1 MKLILKKVFLFSSVF
16 CLSLPVFSD
25 VDTTSGMRGTVNV
38 SGATVV
44 AEHTP
49 TGITKTT
56 TTGSSGNFSFSFLP
70 IGGPYTV
77 KVTAQGYN
85 SESIDGL
92 YLNLGDPLSFG
103 VTLTASGA
111 ADEIVVTAKPAEAFK
126 MGTSTVLTRDDMD
139 AVPTINR
146 SVADFAKMD
155 PRVSVNGG
163 VGRNAQIS
171 VMGANA
177 RFNDFTID
185 GVSFNDPFGLN
196 ANGFGTMRNPVSMD
210 FVDQISVDITPF
222 DVSRGNTTGG
232 SIAAVTKSGSNEF
245 HGSAFYQNRDEGN
258 VGDYDGQDFPEFEDE
273 VMAFTFSGPIIKD
286 RLFFF
291 AGYEENTKSL
301 PGLFGTIDSGAQNP
315 AEYVTTA
322 IANEIR
328 QYTID
333 NYGGY
338 DAGYINLVTFDET
351 HEEWTVKLDAVIND
365 DHRATLN
372 LSHSEDLT
380 PQRFNNWSRTVFSN
394 NWYYK
399 PPEIDRA
406 SFTLYSDWSDRLS
419 TKFKYTSYEMEEDD
433 ASYGDDF
440 FPEMAITMTD
450 PNNSSNEDVVFL
462 GGDRFRAANLI
473 NVESE
478 FLTFKADFD
487 NDDHVYT
494 VGFERDDSDVVNLFI
509 ARYNA
514 EVRFRSFEDYKN
526 GIWSRLRIH
535 EPYAGHEAVGT
546 MAADFEVEKTSMYIQ
561 DKWFV
566 NNDLTVMFGIRYD
579 AVETPIAPA
588 TNVNF
593 VSEYGFSNASTFDF
607 DVLQPRFSFN
617 MDATD
622 LFAGSENVIAAT
634 LRGGRG
640 LFMGR
645 IPRVWYGNAYS
656 RTGATGD
663 YRGWFSNCA
672 GITDPNDDDYS
683 SRCPGNMPKGDPTAF
698 WLTSPDSN
706 YTIPSADDPY
716 GVAQSTDPN
725 FEAPSS
731 WRTSLGLDLLL
742 ESGWDITLEY
752 NLDQVRNAVFFTD
765 LGLEREG
772 TLADGRGYYGG
783 RGDYRLTNTDEGTT
797 EAWTISTA
805 KEFGDIKWYAGY
817 TKMRANDIFE
827 LTSAQSESS
836 YGRSVRADGENIS
849 AARSNFMVEHKFIS
863 SLDYT
868 TQIFGN
874 NDTRFSL
881 VYVAK
886 SGEPYSVTFD
896 GYDDAFANDRSDGGY
911 DAAYIPTGASDPNV
925 VFSSSA
931 VAETVMAH
939 INGSGLAG
947 YKGQIVPRN
956 AFNSPWIRS
965 LDMRITQD
973 IEVMDGHKVIL
984 YLDVTNLLNLIDD
997 DKGVIREYSNRSRQI
1012 ILDEDNPYD
1021 SQGRYNITGVDP
1033 DDGLFVYNQDGQ
1045 SSYQWNLGFKYQF

>member
-1 MKLILKKVFLFSSVF
+1 MKLILKKIFLFSSVF

-38 SGATVV
+38 TGATVV

-56 TTGSSGNFSFSFLP
+56 TTGSSGSFSLSFLP

-77 KVTAQGYN
+77 KVSAPGYN

-92 YLNLGDPLSFG
+92 FLNLGDPLSFG
-103 VTLTASGA
+103 VTLTSTSA
-111 ADEIVVTAKPAEAFK
+111 ADEIIVTAKPAEAFK
-126 MGTSTVLTRDDMD
+126 MGTSTVLTRTQMD

-146 SVADFAKMD
+146 SVADFAKLD

-171 VMGANA
+171 VMGANS

-210 FVDQISVDITPF
+210 FVEQISVDITPF

-273 VMAFTFSGPIIKD
+273 VIAFTFSGPLIKD
-286 RLFFF
+286 KLFFF

-315 AEYVTTA
+315 ARVVTTA
-322 IANEIR
+322 LANEIR

-338 DAGYINLVTFDET
+338 DPGYINLVTYDET
-351 HEEWTVKLDAVIND
+351 HEEWTVKLDAIIND

-372 LSHSEDLT
+372 VSHSEDLT
-380 PQRFNNWSRTVFSN
+380 PQRYNNWSRTVFSN

-406 SFTLYSDWSDRLS
+406 SFTLYSDWNDRIS

-440 FPEMAITMTD
+440 FPEMNITITD
-450 PNNSSNEDVVFL
+450 PDSGDRDNVFL
-462 GGDRFRAANLI
+462 GGDRYRGANLI

-487 NDDHVYT
+487 NDDHIYT
-494 VGFERDDSDVVNLFI
+494 VGFERDDSEVVNLFI
-509 ARYNA
+509 ARYNG

-535 EPYAGHEAVGT
+535 EPYAGHDAVGT
-546 MAADFEVEKTSMYIQ
+546 MAADFEVEKTSLYMQ

-566 NNDLTVMFGIRYD
+566 NSDLTVMFGIRYD
-579 AVETPIAPA
+579 AVETPIAPD

-593 VSEYGFSNASTFDF
+593 VEEYGFSNASKFDF
-607 DVLQPRFSFN
+607 DLIQPRFSFN
-617 MDATD
+617 ADVSD
-622 LFAGSENVIAAT
+622 LFANNENIIAAT

-663 YRGWFSNCA
+663 YRGWFSY
-672 GITDPNDDDYS
+672 DPTASNF
-683 SRCPGNMPKGDPTAF
+683 PGPMPKGDPTAF
-698 WLTSPDSN
+698 WLTSPDSKYVVPDGSN
-706 YTIPSADDPY
+706 PY

-731 WRTSLGLDLLL
+731 YRTSLGLDLLL
-742 ESGWDITLEY
+742 DNGWDVTFEY
-752 NLDQVRNAVFFTD
+752 NLDQVNKAVFFTD

-797 EAWTISTA
+797 EAFTISGA
-805 KEFGDIKWYAGY
+805 KQFGDLNFYAGY
-817 TKMRANDIFE
+817 TNMRANDIFE

-849 AARSNFMVEHKFIS
+849 AARSNFMVEHKFITT
-863 SLDYT
+863 LDYT

-925 VFSSSA
+925 VFSSAA

-939 INGSGLAG
+939 VNASGLAG

-973 IEVMDGHKVIL
+973 IQVMEGHKVIL
-984 YLDVTNLLNLIDD
+984 YLDITNLLNLIDD
-997 DKGVIREYSNRSRQI
+997 DKGIVREYSNRSRQI

-1021 SQGRYNITGVDP
+1021 SQGRYNIIGVDP

>member
-16 CLSLPVFSD
+16 FLSLPVFSD

-56 TTGSSGNFSFSFLP
+56 TTSSSGSFSLSFLP

-77 KVTAQGYN
+77 KVSAPGYN

-92 YLNLGDPLSFG
+92 FLNLGDPLSFG
-103 VTLTASGA
+103 VTLTSTSA
-111 ADEIVVTAKPAEAFK
+111 ADEIIVTAKPAEAFK
-126 MGTSTVLTRDDMD
+126 MGTSTVLTRTQMD

-146 SVADFAKMD
+146 SVADFAKLD

-171 VMGANA
+171 VMGANS

-210 FVDQISVDITPF
+210 FVEQISVDITPF

-273 VMAFTFSGPIIKD
+273 VIAFTFSGPLIKD
-286 RLFFF
+286 KLFFF

-315 AEYVTTA
+315 ARVVTTA
-322 IANEIR
+322 LANEIR

-338 DAGYINLVTFDET
+338 DPGYINLVTYDET
-351 HEEWTVKLDAVIND
+351 HEEWTVKLDAVISD

-372 LSHSEDLT
+372 VSHSEDLT
-380 PQRFNNWSRTVFSN
+380 PQRYNNWSRTVFSN

-406 SFTLYSDWSDRLS
+406 SFTLYSDWNDRIS

-440 FPEMAITMTD
+440 FPEMNITITD
-450 PNNSSNEDVVFL
+450 PDSGDRDNVFL
-462 GGDRFRAANLI
+462 GGDRYRGANLI

-487 NDDHVYT
+487 NDDHIYT

-509 ARYNA
+509 ARYNG

-535 EPYAGHEAVGT
+535 EPYAGHDAVGT
-546 MAADFEVEKTSMYIQ
+546 MAADFEVEKTSLYMQ

-566 NNDLTVMFGIRYD
+566 NSDLTVMFGIRYD
-579 AVETPIAPA
+579 AVETPIAPD

-593 VSEYGFSNASTFDF
+593 VEEYGFSNASKFDF
-607 DVLQPRFSFN
+607 DLIQPRFSFN
-617 MDATD
+617 ADVSD
-622 LFAGSENVIAAT
+622 LFANNENIIAAT

-663 YRGWFSNCA
+663 YRGWFSY
-672 GITDPNDDDYS
+672 DPTASNF
-683 SRCPGNMPKGDPTAF
+683 PGPMPKGDPTAF
-698 WLTSPDSN
+698 WLTSPDSKYVVPDGSN
-706 YTIPSADDPY
+706 PY

-731 WRTSLGLDLLL
+731 YRTSLGLDLLL
-742 ESGWDITLEY
+742 DNGWDVTFEY
-752 NLDQVRNAVFFTD
+752 NLDQVNKAVFFTD

-797 EAWTISTA
+797 EAFTISGA
-805 KEFGDIKWYAGY
+805 KQFGDLNFYAGY
-817 TKMRANDIFE
+817 TNMRANDIFE

-849 AARSNFMVEHKFIS
+849 AARSNFMVEHKFITT
-863 SLDYT
+863 LDYT

-925 VFSSSA
+925 VFSSAA

-939 INGSGLAG
+939 VNASGLAG

-973 IEVMDGHKVIL
+973 IQVMEGHKVIL
-984 YLDVTNLLNLIDD
+984 YLDITNLLNLIDD
-997 DKGVIREYSNRSRQI
+997 DKGIVREYSNRSRQI

-1021 SQGRYNITGVDP
+1021 SQGRYNIIGVDP

>member
-1 MKLILKKVFLFSSVF
+1 M
-16 CLSLPVFSD
+16 
-25 VDTTSGMRGTVNV
+25 
-38 SGATVV
+38 
-44 AEHTP
+44 
-49 TGITKTT
+49 
-56 TTGSSGNFSFSFLP
+56 
-70 IGGPYTV
+70 
-77 KVTAQGYN
+77 
-85 SESIDGL
+85 
-92 YLNLGDPLSFG
+92 
-103 VTLTASGA
+103 
-111 ADEIVVTAKPAEAFK
+111 
-126 MGTSTVLTRDDMD
+126 
-139 AVPTINR
+139 
-146 SVADFAKMD
+146 
-155 PRVSVNGG
+155 
-163 VGRNAQIS
+163 
-171 VMGANA
+171 
-177 RFNDFTID
+177 
-185 GVSFNDPFGLN
+185 
-196 ANGFGTMRNPVSMD
+196 
-210 FVDQISVDITPF
+210 
-222 DVSRGNTTGG
+222 
-232 SIAAVTKSGSNEF
+232 
-245 HGSAFYQNRDEGN
+245 
-258 VGDYDGQDFPEFEDE
+258 GDYLGQEFPEFEDE
-273 VMAFTFSGPIIKD
+273 VMAFTFAGPIIKD

-291 AGYEENTKSL
+291 VGYEENTTSL
-301 PGLFGTIDSGAQNP
+301 PGLYGTVDSNAQIKG
-315 AEYVTTA
+315 ETVTTA
-322 IANEIR
+322 LANEIR

-351 HEEWTVKLDAVIND
+351 HEEWTVKLDAVISD

-380 PQRFNNWSRTVFSN
+380 PQRYNYGETVFSN

-440 FPEMAITMTD
+440 FPEMNIRIGGD
-450 PNNSSNEDVVFL
+450 NVFL
-462 GGDRFRAANLI
+462 GGDRYRGANLI

-478 FLTFKADFD
+478 FLTLKADYD
-487 NDDHVYT
+487 NDDHLYT
-494 VGFERDDSDVVNLFI
+494 VGYESDNSDVVNLFI
-509 ARYNA
+509 ARYNG
-514 EVRFRSFEDYKN
+514 EVRFNSFEDYKN

-535 EPYAGHEAVGT
+535 EPYAGHDAVGT
-546 MAADFEVEKTSMYIQ
+546 MAADFEVEKTSLYIQ

-566 NNDLTVMFGIRYD
+566 NNDLTVMFGLRYD

-593 VSEYGFSNASTFDF
+593 VKEYGFSNAETFDF
-607 DVLQPRFSFN
+607 NLLQPRFSFN

-622 LFAGSENVIAAT
+622 LFSNRENVIAAT

-663 YRGWFSNCA
+663 YRGWYSYDTSASNF
-672 GITDPNDDDYS
+672 
-683 SRCPGNMPKGDPTAF
+683 PGPMPKGDPTAF
-698 WLTSPDSN
+698 WLGAGSKYTVPSGDS
-706 YTIPSADDPY
+706 PY

-731 WRTSLGLDLLL
+731 WRTSLALDILTQG
-742 ESGWDITLEY
+742 GWDVTLEY
-752 NLDQVRNAVFFTD
+752 NLDQVRQAIFFTD
-765 LGLEREG
+765 LGLEQEG
-772 TLADGRGYYGG
+772 TLADGRGIYGG

-805 KEFGDIKWYAGY
+805 KQFGDVNWFAGY
-817 TKMRANDIFE
+817 TKMRANDVFE

-836 YGRSVRADGENIS
+836 YGRSVRADGENIN

-868 TQIFGN
+868 TQLIGN

-881 VYVAK
+881 VYVRK

-925 VFSSSA
+925 VFASSA
-931 VAETVMAH
+931 VADAVMAH
-939 INGSGLAG
+939 VNSSGLSS
-947 YKGQIVPRN
+947 YKGTIVPRN
-956 AFNSPWIRS
+956 AFNSPWNSS
-965 LDMRITQD
+965 LDLRITQD
-973 IEVMDGHKVIL
+973 IEVMEGHKVIV
-984 YLDVTNLLNLIDD
+984 YLDITNLLNLIDD
-997 DKGVIREYSNRSRQI
+997 DKGIITEYSNRSRQI
-1012 ILDEDNPYD
+1012 ELDRDNPYD
-1021 SQGRYNITGVDP
+1021 SEGRYNIVGVDP
-1033 DDGLFVYNQDGQ
+1033 DDGLRVYNNNGQ

>member
-1 MKLILKKVFLFSSVF
+1 MKTLFKKVFLFSSVV
-16 CLSLPVFSD
+16 CLSLPFFAD

-56 TTGSSGNFSFSFLP
+56 TSGSSGSFRLTFLP
-70 IGGPYTV
+70 LGGPYTV
-77 KVTAQGYN
+77 KITAPGYD

-103 VTLTASGA
+103 VTLTSSSA

-126 MGTSTVLTRDDMD
+126 MGTSTVLTRDDMN
-139 AVPTINR
+139 AIPTINR

-163 VGRNAQIS
+163 VGRDAEIS
-171 VMGANA
+171 VMGANTK
-177 RFNDFTID
+177 FNDFTID

-196 ANGFGTMRNPVSMD
+196 DNGFGTMKNPVSMD

-232 SIAAVTKSGSNEF
+232 SIAVVTKSGTNEF

-258 VGDYDGQDFPEFEDE
+258 VGDYLGEDFPEFEDE
-273 VMAFTFSGPIIKD
+273 VMAFTFAGPIIKD

-291 AGYEENTKSL
+291 VGYEENTTSL
-301 PGLFGTIDSGAQNP
+301 PGLYGTVDSNAQIKG
-315 AEYVTTA
+315 ETVTTA
-322 IANEIR
+322 LANEIR

-351 HEEWTVKLDAVIND
+351 HEEWTVKLDAVISD

-380 PQRFNNWSRTVFSN
+380 PQRYNYGETVFSN

-440 FPEMAITMTD
+440 FPEMNIRIGGD
-450 PNNSSNEDVVFL
+450 NVFL
-462 GGDRFRAANLI
+462 GGDRYRGANLI

-478 FLTFKADFD
+478 FLTLKADYD
-487 NDDHVYT
+487 NDDHLYT
-494 VGFERDDSDVVNLFI
+494 VGYESDNSDVVNLFI
-509 ARYNA
+509 ARYNG
-514 EVRFRSFEDYKN
+514 EVRFDSFEDYKN

-535 EPYAGHEAVGT
+535 EPYAGHDAVGT
-546 MAADFEVEKTSMYIQ
+546 MAADFEVEKTSLYIQ

-566 NNDLTVMFGIRYD
+566 NNDLTVMFGLRYD

-593 VSEYGFSNASTFDF
+593 VKEYGFSNAETFDF
-607 DVLQPRFSFN
+607 NLLQPRFSFN

-622 LFAGSENVIAAT
+622 FFSNRENVVAAT

-663 YRGWFSNCA
+663 YRGWYDYDTSASNF
-672 GITDPNDDDYS
+672 
-683 SRCPGNMPKGDPTAF
+683 PGPMPKGDPTAF
-698 WLTSPDSN
+698 WLGAGSKYTVPSGDS
-706 YTIPSADDPY
+706 PY

-731 WRTSLGLDLLL
+731 WRTSLALDILTQG
-742 ESGWDITLEY
+742 GWDVTLEY
-752 NLDQVRNAVFFTD
+752 NLDEVRQAIFFTD
-765 LGLEREG
+765 LGLEQEG
-772 TLADGRGYYGG
+772 TLADGRGIYGG
-783 RGDYRLTNTDEGTT
+783 RGDYRLTNTDQGTT

-805 KEFGDIKWYAGY
+805 KQFGDVNWFAGY
-817 TKMRANDIFE
+817 TKMRANDVFE

-836 YGRSVRADGENIS
+836 YGRSVRADGENIN

-868 TQIFGN
+868 TQLIGN

-881 VYVAK
+881 VYVRK

-896 GYDDAFANDRSDGGY
+896 GYDDAFANDKSDGGY

-925 VFSSSA
+925 VFASTA
-931 VAETVMAH
+931 VADAVMAH
-939 INGSGLAG
+939 VNSSGLSS
-947 YKGQIVPRN
+947 YKGTIVPRN
-956 AFNSPWIRS
+956 AFNSPWNSS
-965 LDMRITQD
+965 LDLRITQD
-973 IEVMDGHKVIL
+973 IEVMEGHKVIV
-984 YLDVTNLLNLIDD
+984 YLDITNLLNLIDD
-997 DKGVIREYSNRSRQI
+997 DKGIITEYSNRSRQI
-1012 ILDEDNPYD
+1012 ELDRDNPYD
-1021 SQGRYNITGVDP
+1021 SEGRYNIVGVDP
-1033 DDGLFVYNQDGQ
+1033 DDGLRVYNNNGQ

>member
-1 MKLILKKVFLFSSVF
+1 MKTLFKKVFLFSSVV
-16 CLSLPVFSD
+16 CLSLPFFAD

-56 TTGSSGNFSFSFLP
+56 TSGSSGSFRLTFLP
-70 IGGPYTV
+70 LGGPYTV
-77 KVTAQGYN
+77 KVTAPGYD

-103 VTLTASGA
+103 VTLTSSSA

-126 MGTSTVLTRDDMD
+126 MGTSTVLTRDDMN
-139 AVPTINR
+139 AIPTINR

-163 VGRNAQIS
+163 VGRDAEIS
-171 VMGANA
+171 VMGANTK
-177 RFNDFTID
+177 FNDFTID

-196 ANGFGTMRNPVSMD
+196 DNGFGTMKNPVSMD

-232 SIAAVTKSGSNEF
+232 SIAVVTKSGTNEF

-258 VGDYDGQDFPEFEDE
+258 VGDYLGEDFPEFEDE
-273 VMAFTFSGPIIKD
+273 VMAFTFAGPIIKD

-291 AGYEENTKSL
+291 VGYEENTTSL
-301 PGLFGTIDSGAQNP
+301 PGLYGTVDSNAQIKG
-315 AEYVTTA
+315 ETVTTA
-322 IANEIR
+322 LANEIR

-351 HEEWTVKLDAVIND
+351 HEEWTVKLDAVISD

-380 PQRFNNWSRTVFSN
+380 PQRYNYGETVFSN

-440 FPEMAITMTD
+440 FPEMNIRIGGD
-450 PNNSSNEDVVFL
+450 NVFL
-462 GGDRFRAANLI
+462 GGDRYRGANLI

-478 FLTFKADFD
+478 FLTLKADYD
-487 NDDHVYT
+487 NDDHLYT
-494 VGFERDDSDVVNLFI
+494 VGYESDNSDVVNLFI
-509 ARYNA
+509 ARYNG
-514 EVRFRSFEDYKN
+514 EVRFDSFEDYKN

-535 EPYAGHEAVGT
+535 EPYAGHDAVGT
-546 MAADFEVEKTSMYIQ
+546 MAADFEVEKTSLYIQ

-566 NNDLTVMFGIRYD
+566 NNDLTVMFGLRYD

-593 VSEYGFSNASTFDF
+593 VKEYGFSNAETFDF
-607 DVLQPRFSFN
+607 NLLQPRFSFN

-622 LFAGSENVIAAT
+622 FFSNRENVVAAT

-663 YRGWFSNCA
+663 YRGWYDYDTSASNF
-672 GITDPNDDDYS
+672 
-683 SRCPGNMPKGDPTAF
+683 PGPMPKGDPTAF
-698 WLTSPDSN
+698 WLGAGSKYTVPSGDS
-706 YTIPSADDPY
+706 PY

-731 WRTSLGLDLLL
+731 WRTSLALDILTQG
-742 ESGWDITLEY
+742 GWDVTLEY
-752 NLDQVRNAVFFTD
+752 NLDEVRQAIFFTD
-765 LGLEREG
+765 LGLEQEG
-772 TLADGRGYYGG
+772 TLADGRGIYGG
-783 RGDYRLTNTDEGTT
+783 RGDYRLTNTDQGTT

-805 KEFGDIKWYAGY
+805 KQFGDVNWFAGY
-817 TKMRANDIFE
+817 TKMRANDVFE

-836 YGRSVRADGENIS
+836 YGRSVRADGENIN

-868 TQIFGN
+868 TQLIGN

-881 VYVAK
+881 VYVRK

-925 VFSSSA
+925 VFASTA
-931 VAETVMAH
+931 VADAVMAH
-939 INGSGLAG
+939 VNSSGLSS
-947 YKGQIVPRN
+947 YKGTIVPRN
-956 AFNSPWIRS
+956 AFNSPWNSS
-965 LDMRITQD
+965 LDLRITQD
-973 IEVMDGHKVIL
+973 IEVMEGHKVIV
-984 YLDVTNLLNLIDD
+984 YLDITNLLNLIDD
-997 DKGVIREYSNRSRQI
+997 DKGIITEYSNRSRQI
-1012 ILDEDNPYD
+1012 ELDRDNPYD
-1021 SQGRYNITGVDP
+1021 SEGRYNIVGVDP
-1033 DDGLFVYNQDGQ
+1033 DDGLRVYNNNGQ

>member
-1 MKLILKKVFLFSSVF
+1 MKLILKKIFLFSSVF

-38 SGATVV
+38 TGATVV

-56 TTGSSGNFSFSFLP
+56 TTGSSGSFSLSFLP

-77 KVTAQGYN
+77 KVSAPGYN

-92 YLNLGDPLSFG
+92 FLNLGDPLSFG
-103 VTLTASGA
+103 VTLTSTSA
-111 ADEIVVTAKPAEAFK
+111 ADEIIVTAKPAEAFK
-126 MGTSTVLTRDDMD
+126 MGTSTVLTRTQMD

-146 SVADFAKMD
+146 SVADFAKLD

-171 VMGANA
+171 VMGANS

-210 FVDQISVDITPF
+210 FVEQISVDITPF

-273 VMAFTFSGPIIKD
+273 VIAFTFSGPLIKD
-286 RLFFF
+286 KLFFF

-315 AEYVTTA
+315 ARVVTTA
-322 IANEIR
+322 LANEIR

-338 DAGYINLVTFDET
+338 DPGYINLVTYDET
-351 HEEWTVKLDAVIND
+351 HEEWTVKLDAVISD

-372 LSHSEDLT
+372 VSHSEDLT
-380 PQRFNNWSRTVFSN
+380 PQRYNNWSRTVFSN

-406 SFTLYSDWSDRLS
+406 SFTLYSDWNDRIS

-440 FPEMAITMTD
+440 FPEMNITITD
-450 PNNSSNEDVVFL
+450 PDSGDRDNVFL
-462 GGDRFRAANLI
+462 GGDRYRGANLI

-487 NDDHVYT
+487 NDDHIYT

-509 ARYNA
+509 ARYNG

-535 EPYAGHEAVGT
+535 EPYAGHDAVGT
-546 MAADFEVEKTSMYIQ
+546 MAADFEVEKTSLYMQ

-566 NNDLTVMFGIRYD
+566 NSDLTVMFGIRYD
-579 AVETPIAPA
+579 AVETPIAPD

-593 VSEYGFSNASTFDF
+593 VEEYGFSNASKFDF
-607 DVLQPRFSFN
+607 DLIQPRFSFN
-617 MDATD
+617 ADVSD
-622 LFAGSENVIAAT
+622 LFANNENIIAAT

-663 YRGWFSNCA
+663 YRGWFSY
-672 GITDPNDDDYS
+672 DPTASNF
-683 SRCPGNMPKGDPTAF
+683 PGPMPKGDPTAF
-698 WLTSPDSN
+698 WLTSPDSKYVVPDGSN
-706 YTIPSADDPY
+706 PY

-731 WRTSLGLDLLL
+731 YRTSLGLDLLL
-742 ESGWDITLEY
+742 DNGWDVTFEY
-752 NLDQVRNAVFFTD
+752 NLDQVNKAVFFTD

-797 EAWTISTA
+797 EAFTISGA
-805 KEFGDIKWYAGY
+805 KQFGDLNFYAGY
-817 TKMRANDIFE
+817 TNMRANDIFE

-849 AARSNFMVEHKFIS
+849 AARSNFMVEHKFITT
-863 SLDYT
+863 LDYT

-925 VFSSSA
+925 VFSSAA

-939 INGSGLAG
+939 VNASGLAG

-973 IEVMDGHKVIL
+973 IQVMEGHKVIL
-984 YLDVTNLLNLIDD
+984 YLDITNLLNLIDD
-997 DKGVIREYSNRSRQI
+997 DKGIVREYSNRSRQI

-1021 SQGRYNITGVDP
+1021 SQGRYNIIGVDP

>member
-1 MKLILKKVFLFSSVF
+1 MKLILKKIFLFSSVF

-49 TGITKTT
+49 TGITKRT
-56 TTGSSGNFSFSFLP
+56 TTGSSGSFSLSFLP

-77 KVTAQGYN
+77 KVSAPGYN

-92 YLNLGDPLSFG
+92 FLNLGDPLSFG
-103 VTLTASGA
+103 VTLTGTSA
-111 ADEIVVTAKPAEAFK
+111 ADEIIVTAKPAEAFK
-126 MGTSTVLTRDDMD
+126 MGTSTILTRNQMD

-146 SVADFAKMD
+146 SVADFAKLD

-171 VMGANA
+171 VMGANS

-210 FVDQISVDITPF
+210 FVEQISVDITPF

-273 VMAFTFSGPIIKD
+273 VIAFTFSGPLIKD
-286 RLFFF
+286 KLFFF

-315 AEYVTTA
+315 ARVVTTA
-322 IANEIR
+322 LANEIR

-338 DAGYINLVTFDET
+338 DPGYINLVTYDET
-351 HEEWTVKLDAVIND
+351 HEEWTVKLDAIIND

-372 LSHSEDLT
+372 VSHSEDLT
-380 PQRFNNWSRTVFSN
+380 PQRYNNWSRTVFSN

-406 SFTLYSDWSDRLS
+406 SFTLYSDWNDRIS

-433 ASYGDDF
+433 GSYGDDF
-440 FPEMAITMTD
+440 FPEMNITITD
-450 PNNSSNEDVVFL
+450 PVSGDRDNVFL
-462 GGDRFRAANLI
+462 GGDRYRGANLI

-487 NDDHVYT
+487 NDDHIYT
-494 VGFERDDSDVVNLFI
+494 LGFERDDSEVVNLFI
-509 ARYNA
+509 ARYNG
-514 EVRFRSFEDYKN
+514 EVRFRSFDDYKN

-535 EPYAGHEAVGT
+535 EPYAGHDAVGT
-546 MAADFEVEKTSMYIQ
+546 MAADFEVEKTSLYMQ

-566 NNDLTVMFGIRYD
+566 NSDLTVMFGIRYD
-579 AVETPIAPA
+579 AVETPIAPD

-593 VSEYGFSNASTFDF
+593 VKEYGFSNASKFDF
-607 DVLQPRFSFN
+607 DLIQPRFSFN
-617 MDATD
+617 ADVSD
-622 LFAGSENVIAAT
+622 LFANNENIIAAT

-663 YRGWFSNCA
+663 YRGWFSY
-672 GITDPNDDDYS
+672 DPTASNF
-683 SRCPGNMPKGDPTAF
+683 PGPMPKGDPTAF
-698 WLTSPDSN
+698 WLTSSDSKYVVPDGSN
-706 YTIPSADDPY
+706 PY

-731 WRTSLGLDLLL
+731 YRTSLGLDLLL
-742 ESGWDITLEY
+742 DNGWDVTFEY
-752 NLDQVRNAVFFTD
+752 NLDQVNQAVFFTD

-797 EAWTISTA
+797 EAFTISGA
-805 KEFGDIKWYAGY
+805 KQFGDLNFYAGY
-817 TKMRANDIFE
+817 TNMRANDIFE

-849 AARSNFMVEHKFIS
+849 AARSNFMVEHKFITT
-863 SLDYT
+863 LDYT

-911 DAAYIPTGASDPNV
+911 DAAYIPTGVSDPNV
-925 VFSSSA
+925 IFASTA

-939 INGSGLAG
+939 VNGSGLAG

-973 IEVMDGHKVIL
+973 IQVMEGHKVIL
-984 YLDVTNLLNLIDD
+984 YLDITNLLNLIDD
-997 DKGVIREYSNRSRQI
+997 DKGIVREYSNRSRQI

-1021 SQGRYNITGVDP
+1021 SQGRYNIIGVDP

>member
-1 MKLILKKVFLFSSVF
+1 MKTLFKKVFLFSSIA
-16 CLSLPVFSD
+16 CLSLPFLAD

-38 SGATVV
+38 SGATIV

-56 TTGSSGNFSFSFLP
+56 TSGSSGSFRLSFLP

-77 KVTAQGYN
+77 KVTATGYN
-85 SESIDGL
+85 SESIKGL

-103 VTLTASGA
+103 VTLTSSSA

-126 MGTSTVLTRDDMD
+126 MGTSTVLTRDDMN
-139 AVPTINR
+139 AIPTINR

-163 VGRNAQIS
+163 VGRDAEIS
-171 VMGANA
+171 VMGANTK
-177 RFNDFTID
+177 FNDFTID

-196 ANGFGTMRNPVSMD
+196 DNGFGTMRNPVSMD

-232 SIAAVTKSGSNEF
+232 SIAVVTKSGSNEF

-258 VGDYDGQDFPEFEDE
+258 VGDYLGQDFPEFEDE
-273 VMAFTFSGPIIKD
+273 VMAFTFSGPILQD

-291 AGYEENTKSL
+291 VGYEENTKSL
-301 PGLFGTIDSGAQNP
+301 PGLYGTKDSGAQNS
-315 AEYVTTA
+315 ASVVTTA
-322 IANEIR
+322 LANEIR
-328 QYTID
+328 QFTID

-338 DAGYINLVTFDET
+338 DPGYINLVTFDET
-351 HEEWTVKLDAVIND
+351 HEEWTVKLDAVISD

-372 LSHSEDLT
+372 VSHSEDLT
-380 PQRFNNWSRTVFSN
+380 PQRYNNWSDTVFSN

-440 FPEMAITMTD
+440 FPEVNITVRDAVTGD
-450 PNNSSNEDVVFL
+450 RDNVFL
-462 GGDRFRAANLI
+462 GGDRFRGANLI

-478 FLTFKADFD
+478 FLTLKADYD

-494 VGFERDDSDVVNLFI
+494 VGYERDDSDVVNLFI
-509 ARYNA
+509 ARYNG
-514 EVRFRSFEDYKN
+514 EVRFNSFDDYKN

-535 EPYAGHEAVGT
+535 EPYAGHDAVGS

-566 NNDLTVMFGIRYD
+566 NNDLTVMFGLRYD
-579 AVETPIAPA
+579 AVETPIAPD

-593 VSEYGFSNASTFDF
+593 VKEYGFSNSETFDF
-607 DVLQPRFSFN
+607 NLLQPRFSFN

-622 LFAGSENVIAAT
+622 LFSNREKVVAAT

-663 YRGWFSNCA
+663 YRGWYSYDTSASNF
-672 GITDPNDDDYS
+672 
-683 SRCPGNMPKGDPTAF
+683 PGPMPKGDPTAF
-698 WLTSPDSN
+698 WLGAGSK
-706 YTIPSADDPY
+706 YTVPSGDNPY

-731 WRTSLGLDLLL
+731 WRTSLGLDILTQG
-742 ESGWDITLEY
+742 GWDVTLEY
-752 NLDQVRNAVFFTD
+752 NLDEVRQAIFFTD
-765 LGLEREG
+765 LGIEQEG
-772 TLADGRGYYGG
+772 TLADGRGIYGG
-783 RGDYRLTNTDEGTT
+783 RGDYRLTNTDQGTT

-805 KEFGDIKWYAGY
+805 KQFGDLNWFAGY
-817 TKMRANDIFE
+817 TKMRANDVFE

-849 AARSNFMVEHKFIS
+849 AARSNFMVEHKFIT

-868 TQIFGN
+868 TQLIGE

-881 VYVAK
+881 VYVRK

-896 GYDDAFANDRSDGGY
+896 GNEDAFANDRSDGGY

-925 VFSSSA
+925 VFASSA
-931 VAETVMAH
+931 VADAVMAH
-939 INGSGLAG
+939 VNSSGLRSF
-947 YKGQIVPRN
+947 KGSVVPRN
-956 AFNSPWIRS
+956 AFNSPWNSS
-965 LDMRITQD
+965 LDLRITQD
-973 IEVMDGHKVIL
+973 IEVMEGHKVIV
-984 YLDVTNLLNLIDD
+984 YLDITNLLNLIDD
-997 DKGVIREYSNRSRQI
+997 DKGIITEYSNRSRQI
-1012 ILDEDNPYD
+1012 ILDSDNPYD
-1021 SQGRYNITGVDP
+1021 SAGRYNIVGVDP
-1033 DDGLFVYNQDGQ
+1033 DDGLRVYNKDGQ

>member
-1 MKLILKKVFLFSSVF
+1 MKTLFKKVFLFSSIA
-16 CLSLPVFSD
+16 CLSLPFFAD

-56 TTGSSGNFSFSFLP
+56 TSGSSGSFRLTFLP
-70 IGGPYTV
+70 LGGPYTV
-77 KVTAQGYN
+77 KVTAPGYN
-85 SESIDGL
+85 SESINGL

-103 VTLTASGA
+103 VTLTSAAA
-111 ADEIVVTAKPAEAFK
+111 ADEIIVTAKPAEAFK
-126 MGTSTVLTRDDMD
+126 MGTSTVLTRDDMN
-139 AVPTINR
+139 AIPTINR

-163 VGRNAQIS
+163 VGRDAEIS
-171 VMGANA
+171 VMGANTK
-177 RFNDFTID
+177 FNDFTID

-196 ANGFGTMRNPVSMD
+196 DNGFGTMKNPVSMD

-232 SIAAVTKSGSNEF
+232 SIAVVTKSGTNEF

-258 VGDYDGQDFPEFEDE
+258 VGDYLGEEFPEFEDE
-273 VMAFTFSGPIIKD
+273 VMAFTFAGPIIKD

-291 AGYEENTKSL
+291 VGYEENTTSL
-301 PGLFGTIDSGAQNP
+301 PGLYGTVDSSAQIKG
-315 AEYVTTA
+315 ETVTTA
-322 IANEIR
+322 LANEIR

-380 PQRFNNWSRTVFSN
+380 PQRYNWGETVFSN

-440 FPEMAITMTD
+440 FPEMNIRIGGD
-450 PNNSSNEDVVFL
+450 NVFL
-462 GGDRFRAANLI
+462 GGDRYRGANLI

-478 FLTFKADFD
+478 FLTFKADYD

-494 VGFERDDSDVVNLFI
+494 VGYESDNSDVVNLFI
-509 ARYNA
+509 ARYNG
-514 EVRFRSFEDYKN
+514 EVRFNSFEDYQN
-526 GIWSRLRIH
+526 GVWSRLRIH
-535 EPYAGHEAVGT
+535 EPYAGHDAVGT
-546 MAADFEVEKTSMYIQ
+546 MAADFEVEKTTLYVQ

-566 NNDLTVMFGIRYD
+566 NNDLTVMFGLRYD

-588 TNVNF
+588 ENVNF
-593 VSEYGFSNASTFDF
+593 TKEYGFSNSETFDF
-607 DVLQPRFSFN
+607 SVVQPRFSFN

-622 LFAGSENVIAAT
+622 MFANREKVVAAT

-645 IPRVWYGNAYS
+645 IPRVWFGNAYS

-663 YRGWFSNCA
+663 YRGWYSNCA
-672 GITDPNDDDYS
+672 GDASVTN
-683 SRCPGNMPKGDPTAF
+683 CPGDMPKGDPTAF

-706 YTIPSADDPY
+706 YTVPAGTNPY

-731 WRTSLGLDLLL
+731 WRTSLGLDILTQG
-742 ESGWDITLEY
+742 GWDVTVEY
-752 NLDQVRNAVFFTD
+752 NLDQVRKAIFFTD
-765 LGLEREG
+765 LGIEQEG
-772 TLADGRGYYGG
+772 TLADGRGIYGG
-783 RGDYRLTNTDEGTT
+783 RGDYRLTNTDKGTT

-805 KEFGDIKWYAGY
+805 KQFGDVNWFAGY

-836 YGRSVRADGENIS
+836 YGRSVRADGENIN

-868 TQIFGN
+868 TQLIGN

-881 VYVAK
+881 VYVRK

-896 GYDDAFANDRSDGGY
+896 GYDDAFANDKSDGGY

-925 VFSSSA
+925 VFASAA
-931 VAETVMAH
+931 VADAVMAH
-939 INGSGLAG
+939 VNSSGLSS
-947 YKGQIVPRN
+947 YKGTIVPRN
-956 AFNSPWIRS
+956 AFNSPWNSS
-965 LDMRITQD
+965 LDLRITQD
-973 IEVMDGHKVIL
+973 IEVMEGHKVIV

-997 DKGVIREYSNRSRQI
+997 DKGIITEYSNRSRQI
-1012 ILDEDNPYD
+1012 ELDRDNPYD
-1021 SQGRYNITGVDP
+1021 SQGRYNIVGVDP
-1033 DDGLFVYNQDGQ
+1033 DDGLRVYNNNGQ
-1045 SSYQWNLGFKYQF
+1045 SSYQWNLGFKYRF

>member
-16 CLSLPVFSD
+16 FLSLPVFSD

-56 TTGSSGNFSFSFLP
+56 TTGSSGSFSLSFLP

-77 KVTAQGYN
+77 KVSAPGYN

-92 YLNLGDPLSFG
+92 FLNLGDPLSFG
-103 VTLTASGA
+103 VTLTSTSA
-111 ADEIVVTAKPAEAFK
+111 ADEIIVTAKPAEAFK
-126 MGTSTVLTRDDMD
+126 MGTSTVLTRNQMD

-146 SVADFAKMD
+146 SVADFAKLD

-171 VMGANA
+171 VMGANS

-210 FVDQISVDITPF
+210 FVEQISVDITPF

-273 VMAFTFSGPIIKD
+273 VIAFTFSGPLIKD
-286 RLFFF
+286 KLFFF

-315 AEYVTTA
+315 ARVVTTA
-322 IANEIR
+322 LANEIR

-338 DAGYINLVTFDET
+338 DPGYINLVTYDET
-351 HEEWTVKLDAVIND
+351 HEEWTVKLDAVISD

-372 LSHSEDLT
+372 VSHSEDLT

-406 SFTLYSDWSDRLS
+406 SFTLYSDWNDRIS

-440 FPEMAITMTD
+440 FPEMNITITD
-450 PNNSSNEDVVFL
+450 PDSGDRDNVFL
-462 GGDRFRAANLI
+462 GGDRYRGANLI

-487 NDDHVYT
+487 NDDHIYT
-494 VGFERDDSDVVNLFI
+494 VGFERDDSEVVNLFI
-509 ARYNA
+509 ARYNG
-514 EVRFRSFEDYKN
+514 EVRFSSFEDYKN

-535 EPYAGHEAVGT
+535 EPYAGHDAVGT
-546 MAADFEVEKTSMYIQ
+546 MAADFEVEKTSLYMQ

-566 NNDLTVMFGIRYD
+566 NSDLTVMFGIRYD
-579 AVETPIAPA
+579 AVETPIAPD

-593 VSEYGFSNASTFDF
+593 VEEYGFSNASKFDF
-607 DVLQPRFSFN
+607 DLIQPRFSFN
-617 MDATD
+617 ADVSD
-622 LFAGSENVIAAT
+622 LFANNENIIAAT

-663 YRGWFSNCA
+663 YRGWFSYDP
-672 GITDPNDDDYS
+672 TDSNF
-683 SRCPGNMPKGDPTAF
+683 PGPMPKGDPTAF
-698 WLTSPDSN
+698 WLTSPDSKYVVPDGSN
-706 YTIPSADDPY
+706 PY

-731 WRTSLGLDLLL
+731 YRTSLGLDLLL
-742 ESGWDITLEY
+742 DNGWDVTFEY
-752 NLDQVRNAVFFTD
+752 NLDQVNEAVFFTD

-797 EAWTISTA
+797 EAFTISGA
-805 KEFGDIKWYAGY
+805 KQFGDLNFYAGY
-817 TKMRANDIFE
+817 TNMRANDIFE

-849 AARSNFMVEHKFIS
+849 AARSNFMVEHKFITT
-863 SLDYT
+863 LDYT

-939 INGSGLAG
+939 VNGSGLAG

-973 IEVMDGHKVIL
+973 IQVMEGHKVIL
-984 YLDVTNLLNLIDD
+984 YLDITNLLNLIDD
-997 DKGVIREYSNRSRQI
+997 DKGIVREYSNRSRQI

-1021 SQGRYNITGVDP
+1021 SQGRYNIIGVDP

>member
-1 MKLILKKVFLFSSVF
+1 MKLILKKIFLFSSVF

-38 SGATVV
+38 TGATVV

-56 TTGSSGNFSFSFLP
+56 TTSSSGSFSLSFLP

-77 KVTAQGYN
+77 KVSAPGYN

-92 YLNLGDPLSFG
+92 FLNLGDPLSFG
-103 VTLTASGA
+103 VTLTSTSA
-111 ADEIVVTAKPAEAFK
+111 ADEIIVTAKPAEAFK
-126 MGTSTVLTRDDMD
+126 MGTSTVLTRTQMD

-146 SVADFAKMD
+146 SVADFAKLD

-171 VMGANA
+171 VMGANS

-210 FVDQISVDITPF
+210 FVEQISVDITPF

-273 VMAFTFSGPIIKD
+273 VIAFTFSGPLIKD
-286 RLFFF
+286 KLFFF

-315 AEYVTTA
+315 ARVVTTA
-322 IANEIR
+322 LANEIR

-338 DAGYINLVTFDET
+338 DPGYINLVTYDET
-351 HEEWTVKLDAVIND
+351 HEEWTVKLDAIIND

-372 LSHSEDLT
+372 VSHSEDLT
-380 PQRFNNWSRTVFSN
+380 PQRYNNWSRTVFSN

-406 SFTLYSDWSDRLS
+406 SFTLYSDWNDRIS

-440 FPEMAITMTD
+440 FPEMNITITD
-450 PNNSSNEDVVFL
+450 PDSGDRDNVFL
-462 GGDRFRAANLI
+462 GGDRYRGANLI

-487 NDDHVYT
+487 NDDHIYT

-509 ARYNA
+509 ARYNG

-535 EPYAGHEAVGT
+535 EPYAGHDAVGT
-546 MAADFEVEKTSMYIQ
+546 MAADFEVEKTSLYMQ

-566 NNDLTVMFGIRYD
+566 NSDLTVMFGIRYD

-593 VSEYGFSNASTFDF
+593 VEEYGFSNASKFDF
-607 DVLQPRFSFN
+607 DLIQPRFSFN
-617 MDATD
+617 ADVSD
-622 LFAGSENVIAAT
+622 LFANNENIIAAT

-663 YRGWFSNCA
+663 YRGWFSY
-672 GITDPNDDDYS
+672 DPTASNF
-683 SRCPGNMPKGDPTAF
+683 PGPMPKGDPTAF
-698 WLTSPDSN
+698 WLTSPDSKYVVPDGSN
-706 YTIPSADDPY
+706 PY

-731 WRTSLGLDLLL
+731 YRTSLGLDLLL
-742 ESGWDITLEY
+742 DNGWDVTFEY
-752 NLDQVRNAVFFTD
+752 NLDQVNKAVFFTD

-797 EAWTISTA
+797 EAFTISGA
-805 KEFGDIKWYAGY
+805 KQFGDLNFYAGY
-817 TKMRANDIFE
+817 TNMRANDIFE

-849 AARSNFMVEHKFIS
+849 AARSNFMVEHKFITT
-863 SLDYT
+863 LDYT

-925 VFSSSA
+925 VFSSAA

-939 INGSGLAG
+939 VNASGLAG

-973 IEVMDGHKVIL
+973 IQVMEGHKVIL
-984 YLDVTNLLNLIDD
+984 YLDITNLLNLIDD
-997 DKGVIREYSNRSRQI
+997 DKGIVREYSNRSRQI

-1021 SQGRYNITGVDP
+1021 SQGRYNIIGVDP

>member
-1 MKLILKKVFLFSSVF
+1 MKLIIKKIVLFSSVF
-16 CLSLPVFSD
+16 CLSLPIFSD

-56 TTGSSGNFSFSFLP
+56 TTSSSGSFSLSFLP

-77 KVTAQGYN
+77 KVSAPGYN

-92 YLNLGDPLSFG
+92 FLNLGDPLSFG
-103 VTLTASGA
+103 VTLTSTTA
-111 ADEIVVTAKPAEAFK
+111 ADEIIVTAKPAEAFK
-126 MGTSTVLTRDDMD
+126 MGTSTVLTRNQMD

-146 SVADFAKMD
+146 SVADFAKLD

-171 VMGANA
+171 VMGANS

-210 FVDQISVDITPF
+210 FVEQISVDITPF

-273 VMAFTFSGPIIKD
+273 VIAFTFSGPLIKD
-286 RLFFF
+286 KLFFF

-315 AEYVTTA
+315 ARVVTTA
-322 IANEIR
+322 LANEIR

-338 DAGYINLVTFDET
+338 DPGYINLVTYDET
-351 HEEWTVKLDAVIND
+351 HEEWTVKLDAIIND

-372 LSHSEDLT
+372 VSHSEDLT
-380 PQRFNNWSRTVFSN
+380 PQRYNNWSRTVFSN

-406 SFTLYSDWSDRLS
+406 SFTLYSDWNDRIS

-440 FPEMAITMTD
+440 FPEMNITITD
-450 PNNSSNEDVVFL
+450 PVSGDRDNVFL
-462 GGDRFRAANLI
+462 GGDRYRGANLI

-487 NDDHVYT
+487 NDDHIYT
-494 VGFERDDSDVVNLFI
+494 VGFERDDSEVVNLFI
-509 ARYNA
+509 ARYNG
-514 EVRFRSFEDYKN
+514 EVRFRSFDDYKN

-535 EPYAGHEAVGT
+535 EPYAGHDAVGT
-546 MAADFEVEKTSMYIQ
+546 MAADFEVEKTSLYMQ

-566 NNDLTVMFGIRYD
+566 NSELTVMFGVRYD
-579 AVETPIAPA
+579 AVETPIAPD

-593 VSEYGFSNASTFDF
+593 VKEYGFSNASKFDF
-607 DVLQPRFSFN
+607 DLLQPRFSFN
-617 MDATD
+617 ADVSD
-622 LFAGSENVIAAT
+622 LFANNENIIAAT
-634 LRGGRG
+634 FRGGKG
-640 LFMGR
+640 LFLGR

-663 YRGWFSNCA
+663 YRGWFSY
-672 GITDPNDDDYS
+672 DPTASNF
-683 SRCPGNMPKGDPTAF
+683 PGPMPKGDPTAF
-698 WLTSPDSN
+698 WLTSPDSKYVVPDGSN
-706 YTIPSADDPY
+706 PY

-731 WRTSLGLDLLL
+731 YRTSLGLDLLL
-742 ESGWDITLEY
+742 DNGWDVTFEY
-752 NLDQVRNAVFFTD
+752 NLDQVNKAVFFTD

-797 EAWTISTA
+797 EAFTISGA
-805 KEFGDIKWYAGY
+805 KQFGDLNFYAGY
-817 TKMRANDIFE
+817 TNMRANDIFE

-849 AARSNFMVEHKFIS
+849 AARSNFMVEHKFITT
-863 SLDYT
+863 LDYT

-925 VFSSSA
+925 VFASES

-939 INGSGLAG
+939 VNGSGLAG

-973 IEVMDGHKVIL
+973 IQVMEGHKVIL
-984 YLDVTNLLNLIDD
+984 YLDITNLLNLIDD
-997 DKGVIREYSNRSRQI
+997 DKGIVREYSNRSRQI

-1021 SQGRYNITGVDP
+1021 SQGRYNIIGVDP

>member
-1 MKLILKKVFLFSSVF
+1 MKLILKKIFLFSSVF

-56 TTGSSGNFSFSFLP
+56 TTSSSGSFSLSFLP

-77 KVTAQGYN
+77 KVSAPGYN

-92 YLNLGDPLSFG
+92 FLNLGDPLSFG
-103 VTLTASGA
+103 VTLTSTSA
-111 ADEIVVTAKPAEAFK
+111 ADEIIVTAKPAEAFK
-126 MGTSTVLTRDDMD
+126 MGTSTVLTRTQMD

-146 SVADFAKMD
+146 SVADFAKLD

-210 FVDQISVDITPF
+210 FVEQISVDITPF

-273 VMAFTFSGPIIKD
+273 VIAFTFSGPLIKD
-286 RLFFF
+286 KLFFF

-315 AEYVTTA
+315 ARVVTTA
-322 IANEIR
+322 LANEIR

-338 DAGYINLVTFDET
+338 DPGYINLVTFDET
-351 HEEWTVKLDAVIND
+351 HEEWTVKLDAIIND

-372 LSHSEDLT
+372 VSHSEDLT
-380 PQRFNNWSRTVFSN
+380 PQRYNNWSRTVFSN

-406 SFTLYSDWSDRLS
+406 SFTLYSDWNDRIS

-440 FPEMAITMTD
+440 FPEMNITITD
-450 PNNSSNEDVVFL
+450 PDSGDRDNVFL
-462 GGDRFRAANLI
+462 GGDRYRGANLI

-487 NDDHVYT
+487 NDDHIYT
-494 VGFERDDSDVVNLFI
+494 LGFERDDSEVVNLFI
-509 ARYNA
+509 ARYNG

-535 EPYAGHEAVGT
+535 EPYAGHDAVGT
-546 MAADFEVEKTSMYIQ
+546 MAADFEVEKTSLYMQ

-566 NNDLTVMFGIRYD
+566 NSDLTVMFGIRYD
-579 AVETPIAPA
+579 AVETPIAPD

-593 VSEYGFSNASTFDF
+593 VKEYGFSNASKFDF
-607 DVLQPRFSFN
+607 DLIQPRFSFN
-617 MDATD
+617 ADVSD
-622 LFAGSENVIAAT
+622 LFANNENIIAAT

-663 YRGWFSNCA
+663 YRGWFSY
-672 GITDPNDDDYS
+672 DPTASNF
-683 SRCPGNMPKGDPTAF
+683 PGPMPKGDPTAF
-698 WLTSPDSN
+698 WLTSPDSKYVVPDGSN
-706 YTIPSADDPY
+706 PY

-731 WRTSLGLDLLL
+731 YRTSLGLDLLL
-742 ESGWDITLEY
+742 DNGWDVTFEY
-752 NLDQVRNAVFFTD
+752 NLDQVNKAVFFTD

-797 EAWTISTA
+797 EAFTISGA
-805 KEFGDIKWYAGY
+805 KQFGDLNFYAGY
-817 TKMRANDIFE
+817 TNMRANDIFE

-849 AARSNFMVEHKFIS
+849 AARSNFMVEHKFITT
-863 SLDYT
+863 LDYT

-925 VFSSSA
+925 VFSSAA

-939 INGSGLAG
+939 VNGSGLAG

-973 IEVMDGHKVIL
+973 IQVMEGHKVIL
-984 YLDVTNLLNLIDD
+984 YLDITNLLNLIDD
-997 DKGVIREYSNRSRQI
+997 DKGIVREYSNRSRQI

-1021 SQGRYNITGVDP
+1021 SQGRYNIIGVDP

>member
-1 MKLILKKVFLFSSVF
+1 MKTLFKKVFLFSSVV
-16 CLSLPVFSD
+16 CLSLPFFAD

-56 TTGSSGNFSFSFLP
+56 TSGSSGSFRLTFLP
-70 IGGPYTV
+70 LGGPYTV
-77 KVTAQGYN
+77 KITAPGYD

-103 VTLTASGA
+103 VTLTSSLA

-126 MGTSTVLTRDDMD
+126 MGTSTVLTRDDMN
-139 AVPTINR
+139 AIPTINR

-163 VGRNAQIS
+163 VGRDAEIS
-171 VMGANA
+171 VMGANTK
-177 RFNDFTID
+177 FNDFTID

-196 ANGFGTMRNPVSMD
+196 DNGFGTMKNPVSMD

-232 SIAAVTKSGSNEF
+232 SIAVVTKSGTNEF

-258 VGDYDGQDFPEFEDE
+258 VGDYLGEDFPEFEDE
-273 VMAFTFSGPIIKD
+273 VMAFTFAGPIIKD

-291 AGYEENTKSL
+291 VGYEENTTSL
-301 PGLFGTIDSGAQNP
+301 PGLYGTVDSNAQIKG
-315 AEYVTTA
+315 ETVTTA
-322 IANEIR
+322 LANEIR

-351 HEEWTVKLDAVIND
+351 HEEWTVKLDAVISD

-380 PQRFNNWSRTVFSN
+380 PQRYNYGETVFSN

-440 FPEMAITMTD
+440 FPEMNIRIGGD
-450 PNNSSNEDVVFL
+450 NVFL
-462 GGDRFRAANLI
+462 GGDRYRGANLI

-478 FLTFKADFD
+478 FLTLKADYD
-487 NDDHVYT
+487 NDDHLYT
-494 VGFERDDSDVVNLFI
+494 VGYESDNSDVVNLFI
-509 ARYNA
+509 ARYNG
-514 EVRFRSFEDYKN
+514 EVRFDSFEDYKN

-535 EPYAGHEAVGT
+535 EPYAGHDAVGT
-546 MAADFEVEKTSMYIQ
+546 MAADFEVEKTSLYIQ

-566 NNDLTVMFGIRYD
+566 NNDLTVMFGLRYD

-593 VSEYGFSNASTFDF
+593 VKEYGFSNAETFDF
-607 DVLQPRFSFN
+607 NLLQPRFSFN

-622 LFAGSENVIAAT
+622 FFSNRENVVAAT

-663 YRGWFSNCA
+663 YRGWYDYDTSASNF
-672 GITDPNDDDYS
+672 
-683 SRCPGNMPKGDPTAF
+683 PGPMPKGDPTAF
-698 WLTSPDSN
+698 WLGAGSKYTVPSGDS
-706 YTIPSADDPY
+706 PY

-731 WRTSLGLDLLL
+731 WRTSLALDILTQG
-742 ESGWDITLEY
+742 GWDVTLEY
-752 NLDQVRNAVFFTD
+752 NLDEVRQAIFFTD
-765 LGLEREG
+765 LGLEQEG
-772 TLADGRGYYGG
+772 TLADGRGIYGG
-783 RGDYRLTNTDEGTT
+783 RGDYRLTNTDQGTT

-805 KEFGDIKWYAGY
+805 KQFGDVNWFAGY
-817 TKMRANDIFE
+817 TKMRANDVFE

-836 YGRSVRADGENIS
+836 YGRSVRADGENIN

-868 TQIFGN
+868 TQLIGN

-881 VYVAK
+881 VYVRK

-896 GYDDAFANDRSDGGY
+896 GYDDAFANDKSDGGY

-925 VFSSSA
+925 VFASTA
-931 VAETVMAH
+931 VADAVMAH
-939 INGSGLAG
+939 VNSSGLSS
-947 YKGQIVPRN
+947 YKGTIVPRN
-956 AFNSPWIRS
+956 AFNSPWNSS
-965 LDMRITQD
+965 LDLRITQD
-973 IEVMDGHKVIL
+973 IEVMEGHKVIV
-984 YLDVTNLLNLIDD
+984 YLDITNLLNLIDD
-997 DKGVIREYSNRSRQI
+997 DKGIITEYSNRSRQI
-1012 ILDEDNPYD
+1012 ELDRDNPYD
-1021 SQGRYNITGVDP
+1021 SEGRYNIVGVDP
-1033 DDGLFVYNQDGQ
+1033 DDGLRVYNNNGQ

>member
-1 MKLILKKVFLFSSVF
+1 MKTLFKKVFLFSSIA
-16 CLSLPVFSD
+16 CLSLPFFAD

-56 TTGSSGNFSFSFLP
+56 TSGASGSFRLTFLP
-70 IGGPYTV
+70 LGGPYTV
-77 KVTAQGYN
+77 KVTAPGYN
-85 SESIDGL
+85 SESINGL

-103 VTLTASGA
+103 VTLTSAAA
-111 ADEIVVTAKPAEAFK
+111 ADEIIVTAKPAEAFK
-126 MGTSTVLTRDDMD
+126 MGTSTVLTRDDMN
-139 AVPTINR
+139 AIPTINR

-163 VGRNAQIS
+163 VGRDAEIS
-171 VMGANA
+171 VMGANTK
-177 RFNDFTID
+177 FNDFTID

-196 ANGFGTMRNPVSMD
+196 DNGFGTMKNPVSMD

-232 SIAAVTKSGSNEF
+232 SIAVVTKSGTNEF

-258 VGDYDGQDFPEFEDE
+258 VGDYLGEDFPEFEDE
-273 VMAFTFSGPIIKD
+273 VMAFTFAGPIIKD

-291 AGYEENTKSL
+291 VGYEENTTSL
-301 PGLFGTIDSGAQNP
+301 PGLYGTVDSNAQIKG
-315 AEYVTTA
+315 ETVTTA
-322 IANEIR
+322 LANEIR

-351 HEEWTVKLDAVIND
+351 HEEWTVKLDAVISD

-380 PQRFNNWSRTVFSN
+380 PQRYNYGETVFSN

-440 FPEMAITMTD
+440 FPEMNIRIGGD
-450 PNNSSNEDVVFL
+450 NVFL
-462 GGDRFRAANLI
+462 GGDRYRGANLI

-478 FLTFKADFD
+478 FLTLKADYD
-487 NDDHVYT
+487 NDDHLYT
-494 VGFERDDSDVVNLFI
+494 VGYESDNSDVVNLFI
-509 ARYNA
+509 ARYNG
-514 EVRFRSFEDYKN
+514 EVRFDSFEDYKN

-535 EPYAGHEAVGT
+535 EPYAGHDAVGT
-546 MAADFEVEKTSMYIQ
+546 MAADFEVEKTSLYIQ

-566 NNDLTVMFGIRYD
+566 NNDLTVMFGLRYD

-593 VSEYGFSNASTFDF
+593 VKEYGFSNAETFDF
-607 DVLQPRFSFN
+607 NLLQPRFSFN

-622 LFAGSENVIAAT
+622 FFSNRENVVAAT

-663 YRGWFSNCA
+663 YRGWYDYDTSASNF
-672 GITDPNDDDYS
+672 
-683 SRCPGNMPKGDPTAF
+683 PGPMPKGDPTAF
-698 WLTSPDSN
+698 WLGAGSKYTVPSGDS
-706 YTIPSADDPY
+706 PY

-731 WRTSLGLDLLL
+731 WRTSLALDILTQG
-742 ESGWDITLEY
+742 GWDVTLEY
-752 NLDQVRNAVFFTD
+752 NLDEVRQAIFFTD
-765 LGLEREG
+765 LGLEQEG
-772 TLADGRGYYGG
+772 TLADGRGIYGG
-783 RGDYRLTNTDEGTT
+783 RGDYRLTNTDQGTT

-805 KEFGDIKWYAGY
+805 KQFGDVNWFAGY
-817 TKMRANDIFE
+817 TKMRANDVFE

-836 YGRSVRADGENIS
+836 YGRSVRADGENIN

-868 TQIFGN
+868 TQLIGN

-881 VYVAK
+881 VYVRK

-925 VFSSSA
+925 VFASTA
-931 VAETVMAH
+931 VADAVMAH
-939 INGSGLAG
+939 VNSSGLSS
-947 YKGQIVPRN
+947 YKGTIVPRN
-956 AFNSPWIRS
+956 AFNSPWNSS
-965 LDMRITQD
+965 LDLRITQD
-973 IEVMDGHKVIL
+973 IEVMEGHKVIV
-984 YLDVTNLLNLIDD
+984 YLDITNLLNLIDD
-997 DKGVIREYSNRSRQI
+997 DKGIITEYSNRSRQI
-1012 ILDEDNPYD
+1012 ELDRDNPYD
-1021 SQGRYNITGVDP
+1021 SEGRYNIVGVDP
-1033 DDGLFVYNQDGQ
+1033 DDGLRVYNNNGQ

>member
-1 MKLILKKVFLFSSVF
+1 MKTIFKKVFLFSSVL
-16 CLSLPVFSD
+16 CLSLPFFAD

-56 TTGSSGNFSFSFLP
+56 TSGSSGSFRLTFLP
-70 IGGPYTV
+70 LGGPYTV
-77 KVTAQGYN
+77 KINAPGYN

-103 VTLTASGA
+103 VTLTSSSA

-126 MGTSTVLTRDDMD
+126 MGTSTVLTRDDMN
-139 AVPTINR
+139 AIPTINR

-163 VGRNAQIS
+163 VGRDAEIS
-171 VMGANA
+171 VMGANTK
-177 RFNDFTID
+177 FNDFTID

-196 ANGFGTMRNPVSMD
+196 DNGFGTMKNPVSMD

-232 SIAAVTKSGSNEF
+232 SIAVVTKSGTNEF

-258 VGDYDGQDFPEFEDE
+258 VGDYLGQEFPEFEDE
-273 VMAFTFSGPIIKD
+273 VMAFTFAGPIIKD

-291 AGYEENTKSL
+291 VGYEENTTSL
-301 PGLFGTIDSGAQNP
+301 PGLYGTVDSNAQIKG
-315 AEYVTTA
+315 ETVTTA
-322 IANEIR
+322 LANEIR

-351 HEEWTVKLDAVIND
+351 HEEWTVKLDAVISD

-380 PQRFNNWSRTVFSN
+380 PQRYNYGETVFSN

-440 FPEMAITMTD
+440 FPEMNIRIGGD
-450 PNNSSNEDVVFL
+450 NVFL
-462 GGDRFRAANLI
+462 GGDRYRGANLI

-478 FLTFKADFD
+478 FLTLKADYD
-487 NDDHVYT
+487 NDDHLYT
-494 VGFERDDSDVVNLFI
+494 VGYESDNSDVVNLFI
-509 ARYNA
+509 ARYNG
-514 EVRFRSFEDYKN
+514 EVRFNSFEDYKN

-535 EPYAGHEAVGT
+535 EPYAGHDAVGT
-546 MAADFEVEKTSMYIQ
+546 MAADFEVEKTSLYIQ

-566 NNDLTVMFGIRYD
+566 NNDLTVMFGLRYD

-593 VSEYGFSNASTFDF
+593 VKEYGFSNAETFDF
-607 DVLQPRFSFN
+607 NLLQPRFSFN

-622 LFAGSENVIAAT
+622 LFSNRENVIAAT

-663 YRGWFSNCA
+663 YRGWYSYDTSASNF
-672 GITDPNDDDYS
+672 
-683 SRCPGNMPKGDPTAF
+683 PGPMPKGDPTAF
-698 WLTSPDSN
+698 WLGAGSKYTVPSGDS
-706 YTIPSADDPY
+706 PY

-731 WRTSLGLDLLL
+731 WRTSLALDILTQG
-742 ESGWDITLEY
+742 GWDVTLEY
-752 NLDQVRNAVFFTD
+752 NLDQVRQAIFFTD
-765 LGLEREG
+765 LGLEQEG
-772 TLADGRGYYGG
+772 TLADGRGIYGG

-805 KEFGDIKWYAGY
+805 KQFGDVNWFAGY
-817 TKMRANDIFE
+817 TKMRANDVFE

-836 YGRSVRADGENIS
+836 YGRSVRADGENIN

-868 TQIFGN
+868 TQLIGN

-881 VYVAK
+881 VYVRK

-925 VFSSSA
+925 VFASSA
-931 VAETVMAH
+931 VADAVMAH
-939 INGSGLAG
+939 VNSSGLSS
-947 YKGQIVPRN
+947 YKGTIVPRN
-956 AFNSPWIRS
+956 AFNSPWNSS
-965 LDMRITQD
+965 LDLRITQD
-973 IEVMDGHKVIL
+973 IEVMEGHKVIV
-984 YLDVTNLLNLIDD
+984 YLDITNLLNLIDD
-997 DKGVIREYSNRSRQI
+997 DKGIITEYSNRSRQI
-1012 ILDEDNPYD
+1012 ELDRDNPYD
-1021 SQGRYNITGVDP
+1021 SEGRYNIVGVDP
-1033 DDGLFVYNQDGQ
+1033 DDGLRVYNNNGQ

>member
-1 MKLILKKVFLFSSVF
+1 MKTLFKKVFLFSSIV
-16 CLSLPVFSD
+16 CLSLPFFAD

-38 SGATVV
+38 SGATIV

-56 TTGSSGNFSFSFLP
+56 TSGSSGSFRLSFLP

-77 KVTAQGYN
+77 KVTAPGYN
-85 SESIDGL
+85 SESIKGL

-103 VTLTASGA
+103 VTLTSSSA

-126 MGTSTVLTRDDMD
+126 MGTSTVLTRDDMN
-139 AVPTINR
+139 AIPTINR

-163 VGRNAQIS
+163 VGRDAEIS
-171 VMGANA
+171 VMGANTK
-177 RFNDFTID
+177 FNDFTID

-196 ANGFGTMRNPVSMD
+196 DNGFGTMRNPVSMD

-232 SIAAVTKSGSNEF
+232 SIAVVTKSGSNEF

-258 VGDYDGQDFPEFEDE
+258 VGDYLGQDFPEFEDE
-273 VMAFTFSGPIIKD
+273 VMAFTFSGPILQD

-291 AGYEENTKSL
+291 VGYEENTKSL
-301 PGLFGTIDSGAQNP
+301 PGLYGTKDSGAKNS
-315 AEYVTTA
+315 ASVVTTA
-322 IANEIR
+322 LANEIR
-328 QYTID
+328 QFTID

-338 DAGYINLVTFDET
+338 DPGYINLVTFDET
-351 HEEWTVKLDAVIND
+351 HEEWTVKLDAVISD

-372 LSHSEDLT
+372 VSHSEDLT
-380 PQRFNNWSRTVFSN
+380 PQRYNNWSDTVFSN

-440 FPEMAITMTD
+440 FPEVNITVRDAVTGD
-450 PNNSSNEDVVFL
+450 RDNVFL
-462 GGDRFRAANLI
+462 GGDRYRGANLI

-478 FLTFKADFD
+478 FLTLKADYD

-494 VGFERDDSDVVNLFI
+494 VGYERDDSDVVNLFI
-509 ARYNA
+509 ARYNG
-514 EVRFRSFEDYKN
+514 EVRFNSFDDYKN

-535 EPYAGHEAVGT
+535 EPYAGHDAVGS

-566 NNDLTVMFGIRYD
+566 NNDLTVMFGLRYD
-579 AVETPIAPA
+579 AVETPIAPD

-593 VSEYGFSNASTFDF
+593 VKEYGFSNSETFDF
-607 DVLQPRFSFN
+607 NLLQPRFSFN

-622 LFAGSENVIAAT
+622 LFSNREKVVAAT

-663 YRGWFSNCA
+663 YRGWYSYDTSASNF
-672 GITDPNDDDYS
+672 
-683 SRCPGNMPKGDPTAF
+683 PGPMPKGDPTAF
-698 WLTSPDSN
+698 WLGAGSK
-706 YTIPSADDPY
+706 YTVPSGDNPY

-731 WRTSLGLDLLL
+731 WRTSLGLDILTQG
-742 ESGWDITLEY
+742 GWDVTLEY
-752 NLDQVRNAVFFTD
+752 NLDEVRQAIFFTD
-765 LGLEREG
+765 LGIEQEG
-772 TLADGRGYYGG
+772 TLADGRGIYGG
-783 RGDYRLTNTDEGTT
+783 RGDYRLTNTDQGTT

-805 KEFGDIKWYAGY
+805 KQFGDLNWFAGY
-817 TKMRANDIFE
+817 TKMRANDVFE

-849 AARSNFMVEHKFIS
+849 AARSNFMVEHKFIT

-868 TQIFGN
+868 TQLIGE

-881 VYVAK
+881 VYVRK

-896 GYDDAFANDRSDGGY
+896 GNEDAFANDRSDGGY

-925 VFSSSA
+925 VFASSA
-931 VAETVMAH
+931 VADAVMAH
-939 INGSGLAG
+939 VNSSGLRSF
-947 YKGQIVPRN
+947 KGSVVPRN
-956 AFNSPWIRS
+956 AFNSPWNSS
-965 LDMRITQD
+965 LDLRITQD
-973 IEVMDGHKVIL
+973 IEVMEGHKVIV
-984 YLDVTNLLNLIDD
+984 YLDITNLLNLIDD
-997 DKGVIREYSNRSRQI
+997 DKGIITEYSNRSRQI
-1012 ILDEDNPYD
+1012 ILDSDNPYD
-1021 SQGRYNITGVDP
+1021 SAGRYNIVGVDP
-1033 DDGLFVYNQDGQ
+1033 DDGLRVYNKDGQ

>member
-1 MKLILKKVFLFSSVF
+1 MKTLFKKVFLFSSIA
-16 CLSLPVFSD
+16 CLSLPFFAD

-38 SGATVV
+38 SGATIV

-56 TTGSSGNFSFSFLP
+56 TSGSSGSFRLSFLP

-77 KVTAQGYN
+77 KVTAPGYN
-85 SESIDGL
+85 SESIKGL

-103 VTLTASGA
+103 VTLTSSSA

-126 MGTSTVLTRDDMD
+126 MGTSTVLTRDDMN
-139 AVPTINR
+139 AIPTINR

-163 VGRNAQIS
+163 VGRDAEIS
-171 VMGANA
+171 VMGANTK
-177 RFNDFTID
+177 FNDFTID

-196 ANGFGTMRNPVSMD
+196 DNGFGTMRNPVSMD

-232 SIAAVTKSGSNEF
+232 SIAVVTKSGSNEF

-258 VGDYDGQDFPEFEDE
+258 VGDYLGQDFPEFEDE
-273 VMAFTFSGPIIKD
+273 VTAFTFSGPILQD

-291 AGYEENTKSL
+291 VGYEENTKSL
-301 PGLFGTIDSGAQNP
+301 PGLYGTKDSGAQNS
-315 AEYVTTA
+315 ASVVTTA
-322 IANEIR
+322 LANEIR
-328 QYTID
+328 QFTID

-338 DAGYINLVTFDET
+338 DPGYINLVTFDET
-351 HEEWTVKLDAVIND
+351 HEEWTVKLDAVISD

-372 LSHSEDLT
+372 VSHSEDLT
-380 PQRFNNWSRTVFSN
+380 PQRYNNWSDTVFSN

-440 FPEMAITMTD
+440 FPEVNITVRDAVTGD
-450 PNNSSNEDVVFL
+450 RDNVFL
-462 GGDRFRAANLI
+462 GGDRYRGANLI

-478 FLTFKADFD
+478 FLTLKADYD

-494 VGFERDDSDVVNLFI
+494 VGYERDDSDVVNLFI
-509 ARYNA
+509 ARYNG
-514 EVRFRSFEDYKN
+514 EVRFNSFDDYKN

-535 EPYAGHEAVGT
+535 EPYAGHDAVGS

-566 NNDLTVMFGIRYD
+566 NNDLTVMFGLRYD
-579 AVETPIAPA
+579 AVETPIAPD

-593 VSEYGFSNASTFDF
+593 VKEYGFSNSETFDF
-607 DVLQPRFSFN
+607 NLLQPRFSFN

-622 LFAGSENVIAAT
+622 LFSNREKVVAAT

-663 YRGWFSNCA
+663 YRGWYSYDTSASNF
-672 GITDPNDDDYS
+672 
-683 SRCPGNMPKGDPTAF
+683 PGPMPKGDPTAF
-698 WLTSPDSN
+698 WLGAGSK
-706 YTIPSADDPY
+706 YTVPSGDNPY

-731 WRTSLGLDLLL
+731 WRTSLGLDILTQG
-742 ESGWDITLEY
+742 GWDVTLEY
-752 NLDQVRNAVFFTD
+752 NLDEVRQAIFFTD
-765 LGLEREG
+765 LGIEQEG
-772 TLADGRGYYGG
+772 TLADGRGIYGG
-783 RGDYRLTNTDEGTT
+783 RGDYRLTNTDQGTT

-805 KEFGDIKWYAGY
+805 KQFGDVNWFAGY
-817 TKMRANDIFE
+817 TNMRANDVFE

-836 YGRSVRADGENIS
+836 YGRSVRADGENIN

-868 TQIFGN
+868 TQLIGN

-881 VYVAK
+881 VYVRK

-925 VFSSSA
+925 VFASPA
-931 VAETVMAH
+931 VADAVMAH
-939 INGSGLAG
+939 VNSSGLSG
-947 YKGQIVPRN
+947 YKGTIVPRN
-956 AFNSPWIRS
+956 AFNSPWNSS
-965 LDMRITQD
+965 LDLRITQD
-973 IEVMDGHKVIL
+973 IEVMEGHKVIV
-984 YLDVTNLLNLIDD
+984 YLDITNLLNLIDD
-997 DKGVIREYSNRSRQI
+997 DKGIITEYSNRSRQI
-1012 ILDEDNPYD
+1012 ELDRDNPYD
-1021 SQGRYNITGVDP
+1021 SEGRYNIVGVDP
-1033 DDGLFVYNQDGQ
+1033 DDGLYVYNNNGQ

>member
-1 MKLILKKVFLFSSVF
+1 M
-16 CLSLPVFSD
+16 
-25 VDTTSGMRGTVNV
+25 
-38 SGATVV
+38 
-44 AEHTP
+44 
-49 TGITKTT
+49 
-56 TTGSSGNFSFSFLP
+56 
-70 IGGPYTV
+70 GGPYTV
-77 KVTAQGYN
+77 KITAPGYD

-103 VTLTASGA
+103 VTLTSSSA

-126 MGTSTVLTRDDMD
+126 MGTSTVLTRDDMN
-139 AVPTINR
+139 AIPTINR

-163 VGRNAQIS
+163 VGRDAEIS
-171 VMGANA
+171 VMGANTK
-177 RFNDFTID
+177 FNDFTID

-196 ANGFGTMRNPVSMD
+196 DNGFGTMKNPVSMD

-232 SIAAVTKSGSNEF
+232 SIAVVTKSGTNEF

-258 VGDYDGQDFPEFEDE
+258 VGDYLGQEFPEFEDE
-273 VMAFTFSGPIIKD
+273 VMAFTFAGPIIKD

-291 AGYEENTKSL
+291 VGYEENTTSL
-301 PGLFGTIDSGAQNP
+301 PGLYGTVDSNAQIKG
-315 AEYVTTA
+315 ETVTTA
-322 IANEIR
+322 LANEIR

-351 HEEWTVKLDAVIND
+351 HEEWTVKLDAVISD

-380 PQRFNNWSRTVFSN
+380 PQRYNYGETVFSN

-440 FPEMAITMTD
+440 FPEMNIRIGGD
-450 PNNSSNEDVVFL
+450 NVFL
-462 GGDRFRAANLI
+462 GGDRYRGANLI

-478 FLTFKADFD
+478 FLTLKADYD
-487 NDDHVYT
+487 NDDHLYT
-494 VGFERDDSDVVNLFI
+494 VGYESDNSDVVNLFI
-509 ARYNA
+509 ARYNG
-514 EVRFRSFEDYKN
+514 EVRFNSFEDYKN
-526 GIWSRLRIH
+526 GVWSRLRIH
-535 EPYAGHEAVGT
+535 EPYAGHNAVGT
-546 MAADFEVEKTSMYIQ
+546 MAADFEVEKTSLYIQ

-566 NNDLTVMFGIRYD
+566 DNDLTVMFGLRYD

-588 TNVNF
+588 TNINF
-593 VSEYGFSNASTFDF
+593 VKEYGFSNAETFDF
-607 DVLQPRFSFN
+607 NLLQPRFSFN

-622 LFAGSENVIAAT
+622 LFSNRENVIAAT

-663 YRGWFSNCA
+663 YRGWYSYDTSASNF
-672 GITDPNDDDYS
+672 
-683 SRCPGNMPKGDPTAF
+683 PGPMPKGDPTAF
-698 WLTSPDSN
+698 WLGAGSKYTVPSGDS
-706 YTIPSADDPY
+706 PY

-731 WRTSLGLDLLL
+731 WRTSLALDILTQG
-742 ESGWDITLEY
+742 GWDVTLEY
-752 NLDQVRNAVFFTD
+752 NLDEVRQAIFFTD
-765 LGLEREG
+765 LGLEQEG
-772 TLADGRGYYGG
+772 TLADGRGIYGG

-805 KEFGDIKWYAGY
+805 KQFGDVNWFAGY
-817 TKMRANDIFE
+817 TKMRANDVFE

-836 YGRSVRADGENIS
+836 YGRSVRADGENIN

-868 TQIFGN
+868 TQLIGN

-881 VYVAK
+881 VYVRK

-925 VFSSSA
+925 VFASSA
-931 VAETVMAH
+931 VADAVMAH
-939 INGSGLAG
+939 VNSSGL
-947 YKGQIVPRN
+947 
-956 AFNSPWIRS
+956 SS
-965 LDMRITQD
+965 CL
-973 IEVMDGHKVIL
+973 L
-984 YLDVTNLLNLIDD
+984 YTSDAA
-997 DKGVIREYSNRSRQI
+997 
-1012 ILDEDNPYD
+1012 DE
-1021 SQGRYNITGVDP
+1021 
-1033 DDGLFVYNQDGQ
+1033 
-1045 SSYQWNLGFKYQF
+1045 

>member
-1 MKLILKKVFLFSSVF
+1 MKTIFKKVFLFSSVL
-16 CLSLPVFSD
+16 CLSLPFFAD

-56 TTGSSGNFSFSFLP
+56 TSGSSGSFRLTFLP
-70 IGGPYTV
+70 LGGPYTV
-77 KVTAQGYN
+77 KITAPGYN

-103 VTLTASGA
+103 VTLTSSSA

-126 MGTSTVLTRDDMD
+126 MGTSTVLTRDDMN
-139 AVPTINR
+139 AIPTINR

-163 VGRNAQIS
+163 VGRDAEIS
-171 VMGANA
+171 VMGANTK
-177 RFNDFTID
+177 FNDFTID

-196 ANGFGTMRNPVSMD
+196 DNGFGTMKNPVSMD

-232 SIAAVTKSGSNEF
+232 SIAVVTKSGTNEF

-258 VGDYDGQDFPEFEDE
+258 VGDYLGQEFPEFEDE
-273 VMAFTFSGPIIKD
+273 VMAFTFAGPIIKD

-291 AGYEENTKSL
+291 VGYEENTTSL
-301 PGLFGTIDSGAQNP
+301 PGLYGTVDSNAQIKG
-315 AEYVTTA
+315 ETVTTA
-322 IANEIR
+322 LANEIR

-351 HEEWTVKLDAVIND
+351 HEEWTVKLDAVISD

-380 PQRFNNWSRTVFSN
+380 PQRYNYGETVFSN

-440 FPEMAITMTD
+440 FPEMNIRIGGD
-450 PNNSSNEDVVFL
+450 NVFL
-462 GGDRFRAANLI
+462 GGDRYRGANLI

-478 FLTFKADFD
+478 FLTLKADYD
-487 NDDHVYT
+487 NDDHLYT
-494 VGFERDDSDVVNLFI
+494 VGYESDNSDVVNLFI
-509 ARYNA
+509 ARYNG
-514 EVRFRSFEDYKN
+514 EVRFNSFEDYKN
-526 GIWSRLRIH
+526 GVWSRLRIH
-535 EPYAGHEAVGT
+535 EPYAGHDAVGT
-546 MAADFEVEKTSMYIQ
+546 MAADFEVEKTSLYIQ

-566 NNDLTVMFGIRYD
+566 NNDLTVMFGLRYD

-593 VSEYGFSNASTFDF
+593 VKEYGFSNAETFDF
-607 DVLQPRFSFN
+607 NLLQPRFSFN

-622 LFAGSENVIAAT
+622 FFSNRENVVAAT

-663 YRGWFSNCA
+663 YRGWYDYDTSASNF
-672 GITDPNDDDYS
+672 
-683 SRCPGNMPKGDPTAF
+683 PGPMPKGDPTAF
-698 WLTSPDSN
+698 WLGAGSKYTVPSGDS
-706 YTIPSADDPY
+706 PY

-731 WRTSLGLDLLL
+731 WRTSLALDILTQG
-742 ESGWDITLEY
+742 GWDVTLEY
-752 NLDQVRNAVFFTD
+752 NLDEVRQAIFFTD
-765 LGLEREG
+765 LGLEQEG
-772 TLADGRGYYGG
+772 TLADGRGIYGG

-805 KEFGDIKWYAGY
+805 KQFGDVNWFAGY
-817 TKMRANDIFE
+817 TKMRANDVFE

-836 YGRSVRADGENIS
+836 YGRSVRADGENIN

-868 TQIFGN
+868 TQLIGN

-881 VYVAK
+881 VYVRK

-925 VFSSSA
+925 VFASSA
-931 VAETVMAH
+931 VADAVMAH
-939 INGSGLAG
+939 VNSSGLSS
-947 YKGQIVPRN
+947 YKGTIVPRN
-956 AFNSPWIRS
+956 AFNSPWNSS
-965 LDMRITQD
+965 LDLRITQD
-973 IEVMDGHKVIL
+973 IEVMEGHKVIV
-984 YLDVTNLLNLIDD
+984 YLDITNLLNLIDD
-997 DKGVIREYSNRSRQI
+997 DKGIITEYSNRSRQI
-1012 ILDEDNPYD
+1012 ELDRDNPYD
-1021 SQGRYNITGVDP
+1021 SEGRYNIVGVDP
-1033 DDGLFVYNQDGQ
+1033 DDGLRVYNNNGQ
-1045 SSYQWNLGFKYQF
+1045 SSYQ

>member
-1 MKLILKKVFLFSSVF
+1 MKTIFKKVFLFSSVL
-16 CLSLPVFSD
+16 CLSLPFFAD

-56 TTGSSGNFSFSFLP
+56 TSGSSGSFRLTFLP
-70 IGGPYTV
+70 LGGPYTV
-77 KVTAQGYN
+77 KINAPGYN

-103 VTLTASGA
+103 VTLTSSSA

-126 MGTSTVLTRDDMD
+126 MGTSTVLTRDDMN
-139 AVPTINR
+139 AIPTINR

-163 VGRNAQIS
+163 VGRDAEIS
-171 VMGANA
+171 VMGANTK
-177 RFNDFTID
+177 FNDFTID

-196 ANGFGTMRNPVSMD
+196 DNGFGTMKNPVSMD

-232 SIAAVTKSGSNEF
+232 SIAVVTKSGTNEF

-258 VGDYDGQDFPEFEDE
+258 VGDYLGQEFPEFEDE
-273 VMAFTFSGPIIKD
+273 VMAFTFAGPIIKD

-291 AGYEENTKSL
+291 VGYEENTTSL
-301 PGLFGTIDSGAQNP
+301 PGLYGTVDSNAQIKG
-315 AEYVTTA
+315 ETVTTA
-322 IANEIR
+322 LANEIR

-351 HEEWTVKLDAVIND
+351 HEEWTVKLDAVISD

-380 PQRFNNWSRTVFSN
+380 PQRYNYGETVFSN

-440 FPEMAITMTD
+440 FPEMNIRIGGD
-450 PNNSSNEDVVFL
+450 NVFL
-462 GGDRFRAANLI
+462 GGDRYRGANLI

-478 FLTFKADFD
+478 FLTLKADYD
-487 NDDHVYT
+487 NDDHLYT
-494 VGFERDDSDVVNLFI
+494 VGYESDNSDVVNLFI
-509 ARYNA
+509 ARYNG
-514 EVRFRSFEDYKN
+514 EVRFNSFEDYKN

-535 EPYAGHEAVGT
+535 EPYAGHDAVGT
-546 MAADFEVEKTSMYIQ
+546 MAADFEVEKTSLYIQ

-566 NNDLTVMFGIRYD
+566 DNDLTVMFGLRYD

-588 TNVNF
+588 TNINF
-593 VSEYGFSNASTFDF
+593 VKEYGFSNAETFDF
-607 DVLQPRFSFN
+607 NLLQPRFSFN

-622 LFAGSENVIAAT
+622 FFSNRENVVAAT

-663 YRGWFSNCA
+663 YRGWYSYDTSASNF
-672 GITDPNDDDYS
+672 
-683 SRCPGNMPKGDPTAF
+683 PGPMPKGDPTAF
-698 WLTSPDSN
+698 WLGAGSKYTVPSGDS
-706 YTIPSADDPY
+706 PY

-731 WRTSLGLDLLL
+731 WRTSLALDILTQG
-742 ESGWDITLEY
+742 GWDVTLEY
-752 NLDQVRNAVFFTD
+752 NLDEVRQAIFFTD
-765 LGLEREG
+765 LGLEQEG
-772 TLADGRGYYGG
+772 TLADGRGIYGG

-805 KEFGDIKWYAGY
+805 KQFGDVNWFAGY
-817 TKMRANDIFE
+817 TKMRANDVFE

-836 YGRSVRADGENIS
+836 YGRSVRADGENIN

-868 TQIFGN
+868 TQLIGN

-881 VYVAK
+881 VYVRK

-925 VFSSSA
+925 VFASSA
-931 VAETVMAH
+931 VADAVMAH
-939 INGSGLAG
+939 VNSSGLSS
-947 YKGQIVPRN
+947 YKGTIVPRN
-956 AFNSPWIRS
+956 AFNSPWNSS
-965 LDMRITQD
+965 LDLRITQD
-973 IEVMDGHKVIL
+973 IEVMEGHKVIV
-984 YLDVTNLLNLIDD
+984 YLDITNLLNLIDD
-997 DKGVIREYSNRSRQI
+997 DKGIITEYSNRSRQI
-1012 ILDEDNPYD
+1012 ELDRDNPYD
-1021 SQGRYNITGVDP
+1021 SEGRYNIVGVDP
-1033 DDGLFVYNQDGQ
+1033 DDGLRVYNNNGQ

>member
-1 MKLILKKVFLFSSVF
+1 MKTLFKKVFLFSSIA
-16 CLSLPVFSD
+16 CLSLPFFAD

-38 SGATVV
+38 SGATIV

-56 TTGSSGNFSFSFLP
+56 TSGSSGSFRLSFLP

-77 KVTAQGYN
+77 KVTAPGYN
-85 SESIDGL
+85 SESIKGL

-103 VTLTASGA
+103 VTLTSSSA

-126 MGTSTVLTRDDMD
+126 MGTSTVLTRDDMN
-139 AVPTINR
+139 AIPTINR

-163 VGRNAQIS
+163 VGRDAEIS
-171 VMGANA
+171 VMGANTK
-177 RFNDFTID
+177 FNDFTID

-196 ANGFGTMRNPVSMD
+196 DNGFGTMRNPVSMD

-232 SIAAVTKSGSNEF
+232 SIAVVTKSGSNEF

-258 VGDYDGQDFPEFEDE
+258 VGDYLGQDFPEFEDE
-273 VMAFTFSGPIIKD
+273 VTAFTFSGPILQD

-291 AGYEENTKSL
+291 VGYEENTKSL
-301 PGLFGTIDSGAQNP
+301 PGLYGTKDSGAQN
-315 AEYVTTA
+315 AASVVTTA
-322 IANEIR
+322 LANEIR
-328 QYTID
+328 QFTID

-338 DAGYINLVTFDET
+338 DPGYINLVTFDET
-351 HEEWTVKLDAVIND
+351 HEEWTVKLDAVISD

-372 LSHSEDLT
+372 VSHSEDLT
-380 PQRFNNWSRTVFSN
+380 PQRYNNWSDTVFSN

-440 FPEMAITMTD
+440 FPEVNITVRDAVTGD
-450 PNNSSNEDVVFL
+450 RDNVFL
-462 GGDRFRAANLI
+462 GGDRYRGANLI

-478 FLTFKADFD
+478 FLTLKADYD

-494 VGFERDDSDVVNLFI
+494 IGYERDDSDVVNLFI
-509 ARYNA
+509 ARYNG
-514 EVRFRSFEDYKN
+514 EVRFNSFDDYKN

-535 EPYAGHEAVGT
+535 EPYAGHDAVGS

-566 NNDLTVMFGIRYD
+566 NNDLTVMFGLRYD
-579 AVETPIAPA
+579 AVETPIAPD

-593 VSEYGFSNASTFDF
+593 VKEYGFSNSETFDF
-607 DVLQPRFSFN
+607 NLLQPRFSFN

-622 LFAGSENVIAAT
+622 LFSNREKVVAAT

-663 YRGWFSNCA
+663 YRGWYSYDTSASNF
-672 GITDPNDDDYS
+672 
-683 SRCPGNMPKGDPTAF
+683 PGPMPKGDPTAF
-698 WLTSPDSN
+698 WLGAGSK
-706 YTIPSADDPY
+706 YTVPSGDNPY

-731 WRTSLGLDLLL
+731 WRTSLGLDILTQG
-742 ESGWDITLEY
+742 GWDVTLEY
-752 NLDQVRNAVFFTD
+752 NLDEVRQAIFFTD
-765 LGLEREG
+765 LGIEQEG
-772 TLADGRGYYGG
+772 TLADGRGIYGG
-783 RGDYRLTNTDEGTT
+783 RGDYRLTNTDQGTT

-805 KEFGDIKWYAGY
+805 KQFGDLNWFAGY
-817 TKMRANDIFE
+817 TKMRANDVFE

-849 AARSNFMVEHKFIS
+849 AARSNFMVEHKFIT

-868 TQIFGN
+868 TQLIGE

-881 VYVAK
+881 VYVRK

-896 GYDDAFANDRSDGGY
+896 GNEDAFANDRSDGGY

-925 VFSSSA
+925 VFASSA
-931 VAETVMAH
+931 VADAVMAH
-939 INGSGLAG
+939 VNSSGLRSF
-947 YKGQIVPRN
+947 KGSVVPRN
-956 AFNSPWIRS
+956 AFNSPWNSS
-965 LDMRITQD
+965 LDLRITQD
-973 IEVMDGHKVIL
+973 IEVMEGHKVIV
-984 YLDVTNLLNLIDD
+984 YLDITNLLNLIDD
-997 DKGVIREYSNRSRQI
+997 DKGIITEYSNRSRQI
-1012 ILDEDNPYD
+1012 ILDSDNPYD
-1021 SQGRYNITGVDP
+1021 SAGRYNIVGVDP
-1033 DDGLFVYNQDGQ
+1033 DDGLRVYNKDGQ

>member
-1 MKLILKKVFLFSSVF
+1 MKLIIKKIILFSSVF
-16 CLSLPVFSD
+16 CLSLPIFSD

-56 TTGSSGNFSFSFLP
+56 TTSSSGSFSLSFLP

-77 KVTAQGYN
+77 KVSAPGYN

-92 YLNLGDPLSFG
+92 FLNLGDPLSFG
-103 VTLTASGA
+103 VTLTSTSA
-111 ADEIVVTAKPAEAFK
+111 ADEIIVTAKPAEAFK
-126 MGTSTVLTRDDMD
+126 MGTSTVLTRNQMD

-146 SVADFAKMD
+146 SVADFAKLD

-171 VMGANA
+171 VMGANS

-210 FVDQISVDITPF
+210 FVEQISVDITPF

-273 VMAFTFSGPIIKD
+273 VIAFTFSGPLIKD
-286 RLFFF
+286 KLFFF

-315 AEYVTTA
+315 ARVVTTA
-322 IANEIR
+322 LANEIR

-338 DAGYINLVTFDET
+338 DPGYINLVTYDET
-351 HEEWTVKLDAVIND
+351 HEEWTVKLDAIIND

-372 LSHSEDLT
+372 VSHSEDLT
-380 PQRFNNWSRTVFSN
+380 PQRYNNWSRTVFSN

-406 SFTLYSDWSDRLS
+406 SFTLYSDWNDSIS

-440 FPEMAITMTD
+440 FPEMNITITD
-450 PNNSSNEDVVFL
+450 PVSGDRDNVFL
-462 GGDRFRAANLI
+462 GGDRYRGANLI

-487 NDDHVYT
+487 NDDHIYT
-494 VGFERDDSDVVNLFI
+494 VGFERDDSEVVNLFI
-509 ARYNA
+509 ARYNG
-514 EVRFRSFEDYKN
+514 EVRFRSFDDYKN

-535 EPYAGHEAVGT
+535 EPYAGHDAVGT
-546 MAADFEVEKTSMYIQ
+546 MAADFEVEKTSLYMQ

-566 NNDLTVMFGIRYD
+566 NSDLTVMFGVRYD
-579 AVETPIAPA
+579 AVETPIAPD

-593 VSEYGFSNASTFDF
+593 VKEYGFSNASKFDF
-607 DVLQPRFSFN
+607 DLLQPRFSFN
-617 MDATD
+617 ADISD
-622 LFAGSENVIAAT
+622 LFANNENIIAAT
-634 LRGGRG
+634 FRGGKG

-663 YRGWFSNCA
+663 YRGWFSY
-672 GITDPNDDDYS
+672 DPTASNF
-683 SRCPGNMPKGDPTAF
+683 PGPMPKGDPTAF
-698 WLTSPDSN
+698 WLTSPDSKYVVPDGSN
-706 YTIPSADDPY
+706 PY

-731 WRTSLGLDLLL
+731 YRTSLGLDLLL
-742 ESGWDITLEY
+742 DNGWDVTFEY
-752 NLDQVRNAVFFTD
+752 NLDQVNKAVFFTD

-797 EAWTISTA
+797 EAFTISGA
-805 KEFGDIKWYAGY
+805 KQFGDLNFYAGY
-817 TKMRANDIFE
+817 TNMRANDIFE

-849 AARSNFMVEHKFIS
+849 AARSNFMVEHKFITT
-863 SLDYT
+863 LDYT

-925 VFSSSA
+925 VFASAA

-973 IEVMDGHKVIL
+973 IQVMEGHKVIL
-984 YLDVTNLLNLIDD
+984 YLDITNLLNLIDD
-997 DKGVIREYSNRSRQI
+997 DKGIVREYSNRSRQI

-1021 SQGRYNITGVDP
+1021 SQGRYNIIGVDP

>member
-1 MKLILKKVFLFSSVF
+1 MKLILKKIFLFSSVF

-38 SGATVV
+38 TGATVV

-56 TTGSSGNFSFSFLP
+56 TTSSSGSFSLSFLP

-77 KVTAQGYN
+77 KVSAPGYN

-92 YLNLGDPLSFG
+92 FLNLGDPLSFG
-103 VTLTASGA
+103 VTLTSTSA
-111 ADEIVVTAKPAEAFK
+111 ADEIIVTAKPAEAFK
-126 MGTSTVLTRDDMD
+126 MGTSTVLTRTQMD

-146 SVADFAKMD
+146 SVADFAKLD

-171 VMGANA
+171 VMGANS

-210 FVDQISVDITPF
+210 FVEQISVDITPF

-273 VMAFTFSGPIIKD
+273 VIAFTFSGPLIKD
-286 RLFFF
+286 KLFFF

-315 AEYVTTA
+315 ARVVTTA
-322 IANEIR
+322 LANEIR

-338 DAGYINLVTFDET
+338 DPGYINLVTYDET
-351 HEEWTVKLDAVIND
+351 HEEWTVKLDAVISD

-372 LSHSEDLT
+372 VSHSEDLT
-380 PQRFNNWSRTVFSN
+380 PQRYNNWSRTVFSN

-406 SFTLYSDWSDRLS
+406 SFTLYSDWNDRIS

-440 FPEMAITMTD
+440 FPEMNITITD
-450 PNNSSNEDVVFL
+450 PDSGDRDNVFL
-462 GGDRFRAANLI
+462 GGDRYRGANLI

-487 NDDHVYT
+487 NDDHIYT
-494 VGFERDDSDVVNLFI
+494 VGFERDDSEVVNLFI
-509 ARYNA
+509 ARYNG

-535 EPYAGHEAVGT
+535 EPYAGHDAVGT
-546 MAADFEVEKTSMYIQ
+546 MAADFEVEKTSLYMQ

-566 NNDLTVMFGIRYD
+566 NSDLTVMFGIRYD
-579 AVETPIAPA
+579 AVETPIAPD

-593 VSEYGFSNASTFDF
+593 VEEYGFSNASKFDF
-607 DVLQPRFSFN
+607 DLIQPRFSFN
-617 MDATD
+617 ADVSD
-622 LFAGSENVIAAT
+622 LFANNENIIAAT

-663 YRGWFSNCA
+663 YRGWFSY
-672 GITDPNDDDYS
+672 DPTASNF
-683 SRCPGNMPKGDPTAF
+683 PGPMPKGDPTAF
-698 WLTSPDSN
+698 WLTSPDSKYVVPDGSN
-706 YTIPSADDPY
+706 PY

-731 WRTSLGLDLLL
+731 YRTSLGLDLLL
-742 ESGWDITLEY
+742 DNGWDVTFEY
-752 NLDQVRNAVFFTD
+752 NLDQVNKAVFFTD

-797 EAWTISTA
+797 EAFTISGA
-805 KEFGDIKWYAGY
+805 KQFGDLNFYAGY
-817 TKMRANDIFE
+817 TNMRANDIFE

-849 AARSNFMVEHKFIS
+849 AARSNFMVEHKFITT
-863 SLDYT
+863 LDYT

-925 VFSSSA
+925 VFSSAA

-939 INGSGLAG
+939 VNASGLAG

-973 IEVMDGHKVIL
+973 IQVMEGHKVIL
-984 YLDVTNLLNLIDD
+984 YLDITNLLNLIDD
-997 DKGVIREYSNRSRQI
+997 DKGIVREYSNRSRQI

-1021 SQGRYNITGVDP
+1021 SQGRYNIIGVDP

>member
-1 MKLILKKVFLFSSVF
+1 MKTLFKKVFLFSSIA
-16 CLSLPVFSD
+16 CLSLPFFAD

-38 SGATVV
+38 SGATIV

-56 TTGSSGNFSFSFLP
+56 TSGSSGSFRLSFLP

-77 KVTAQGYN
+77 KVTAPGYN
-85 SESIDGL
+85 SESIKGL

-103 VTLTASGA
+103 VTLTSSSA

-126 MGTSTVLTRDDMD
+126 MGTSTVLTRDDMN
-139 AVPTINR
+139 AIPTINR

-163 VGRNAQIS
+163 VGRDAEIS
-171 VMGANA
+171 VMGANTK
-177 RFNDFTID
+177 FNDFTID

-196 ANGFGTMRNPVSMD
+196 DNGFGTMRNPVSMD

-232 SIAAVTKSGSNEF
+232 SIAVVTKSGSNEF

-258 VGDYDGQDFPEFEDE
+258 VGDYLGQDFPEFEDE
-273 VMAFTFSGPIIKD
+273 VMAFTFSGPILQD

-291 AGYEENTKSL
+291 VGYEENTKSL
-301 PGLFGTIDSGAQNP
+301 PGLYGTKDSGAQNS
-315 AEYVTTA
+315 ASVVTTA
-322 IANEIR
+322 LANEIR
-328 QYTID
+328 QFTID

-338 DAGYINLVTFDET
+338 DPGYINLVTFDET
-351 HEEWTVKLDAVIND
+351 HEEWTVKLDAVISD

-372 LSHSEDLT
+372 VSHSEDLT
-380 PQRFNNWSRTVFSN
+380 PQRYNNWSDTVFSN

-440 FPEMAITMTD
+440 FPEVNITVRDAVTGD
-450 PNNSSNEDVVFL
+450 RDNVFL
-462 GGDRFRAANLI
+462 GGDRYRGANLI

-478 FLTFKADFD
+478 FLTLKADYD

-494 VGFERDDSDVVNLFI
+494 IGYERDDSDVVNLFI
-509 ARYNA
+509 ARYNG
-514 EVRFRSFEDYKN
+514 EVRFNSFDDYKN

-535 EPYAGHEAVGT
+535 EPYAGHDAVGS

-566 NNDLTVMFGIRYD
+566 NNDLTVMFGLRYD
-579 AVETPIAPA
+579 AVETPIAPD

-593 VSEYGFSNASTFDF
+593 VKEYGFSNSETFDF
-607 DVLQPRFSFN
+607 NLLQPRFSFN

-622 LFAGSENVIAAT
+622 LFSNREKVVAAT

-663 YRGWFSNCA
+663 YRGWYSYDTSASNF
-672 GITDPNDDDYS
+672 
-683 SRCPGNMPKGDPTAF
+683 PGPMPKGDPTAF
-698 WLTSPDSN
+698 WLGAGSK
-706 YTIPSADDPY
+706 YTVPSGDNPY

-731 WRTSLGLDLLL
+731 WRTSLGLDILTQG
-742 ESGWDITLEY
+742 GWDVTLEY
-752 NLDQVRNAVFFTD
+752 NLDEVRQAIFFTD
-765 LGLEREG
+765 LGIEQEG
-772 TLADGRGYYGG
+772 TLADGRGIYGG
-783 RGDYRLTNTDEGTT
+783 RGDYRLTNTDQGTT

-805 KEFGDIKWYAGY
+805 KQFGDLNWFAGY
-817 TKMRANDIFE
+817 TKMRANDVFE

-849 AARSNFMVEHKFIS
+849 AARSNFMVEHKFIT

-868 TQIFGN
+868 TQLIGE

-881 VYVAK
+881 VYVRK

-896 GYDDAFANDRSDGGY
+896 GNEDAFANDRSDGGY

-925 VFSSSA
+925 VFASSA
-931 VAETVMAH
+931 VADAVMAH
-939 INGSGLAG
+939 VNSSGLRSF
-947 YKGQIVPRN
+947 KGSVVPRN
-956 AFNSPWIRS
+956 AFNSPWNSS
-965 LDMRITQD
+965 LDLRITQD
-973 IEVMDGHKVIL
+973 IEVMEGHKVIV
-984 YLDVTNLLNLIDD
+984 YLDITNLLNLIDD
-997 DKGVIREYSNRSRQI
+997 DKGIITEYSNRSRQI
-1012 ILDEDNPYD
+1012 ILDSDNPYD
-1021 SQGRYNITGVDP
+1021 SAGRYNIVGVDP
-1033 DDGLFVYNQDGQ
+1033 DDGLRVYNKDGQ

>member
-1 MKLILKKVFLFSSVF
+1 MKTLFKKVFLFSSIA
-16 CLSLPVFSD
+16 CLSLPFFAD

-56 TTGSSGNFSFSFLP
+56 TSGSSGSFRLSFLP

-77 KVTAQGYN
+77 KVTAPGYN
-85 SESIDGL
+85 SESIKGL

-103 VTLTASGA
+103 VTLTSSSA

-126 MGTSTVLTRDDMD
+126 MGTSTVLTRDDMN
-139 AVPTINR
+139 AIPTINR

-163 VGRNAQIS
+163 VGRDAEIS
-171 VMGANA
+171 VMGANTK
-177 RFNDFTID
+177 FNDFTID

-196 ANGFGTMRNPVSMD
+196 DNGFGTMRNPVSMD

-232 SIAAVTKSGSNEF
+232 SIAVVTKSGSNEF

-258 VGDYDGQDFPEFEDE
+258 VGDYLGQDFPEFEDE
-273 VMAFTFSGPIIKD
+273 VTAFTFSGPILQD

-291 AGYEENTKSL
+291 VGYEENTKSL
-301 PGLFGTIDSGAQNP
+301 PGLYGTKDSGAQNS
-315 AEYVTTA
+315 ASVVTTA
-322 IANEIR
+322 LANEIR
-328 QYTID
+328 QFTID

-338 DAGYINLVTFDET
+338 DPGYINLVTFDET
-351 HEEWTVKLDAVIND
+351 HEEWTVKLDAVISD

-372 LSHSEDLT
+372 VSHSEDLT
-380 PQRFNNWSRTVFSN
+380 PQRYNNWSDTVFSN

-440 FPEMAITMTD
+440 FPEVNITVRDAVTGD
-450 PNNSSNEDVVFL
+450 RDNVFL
-462 GGDRFRAANLI
+462 GGDRYRGANLI

-478 FLTFKADFD
+478 FLTLKADYD

-494 VGFERDDSDVVNLFI
+494 IGYERDDSDVVNLFI
-509 ARYNA
+509 ARYNG
-514 EVRFRSFEDYKN
+514 EVRFNSFDDYKN

-535 EPYAGHEAVGT
+535 EPYAGHDAVGS

-566 NNDLTVMFGIRYD
+566 NNDLTVMFGLRYD
-579 AVETPIAPA
+579 AVETPIAPD

-593 VSEYGFSNASTFDF
+593 VKEYGFSNSETFDF
-607 DVLQPRFSFN
+607 NLLQPRFSFN

-622 LFAGSENVIAAT
+622 LFSNREKVVAAT

-663 YRGWFSNCA
+663 YRGWYSYDTSASNF
-672 GITDPNDDDYS
+672 
-683 SRCPGNMPKGDPTAF
+683 PGPMPKGDPTAF
-698 WLTSPDSN
+698 WLGAGSK
-706 YTIPSADDPY
+706 YTVPSGDNPY

-731 WRTSLGLDLLL
+731 WRTSLGLDILTQG
-742 ESGWDITLEY
+742 GWDVTLEY
-752 NLDQVRNAVFFTD
+752 NLDEVRQAIFFTD
-765 LGLEREG
+765 LGIEQEG
-772 TLADGRGYYGG
+772 TLADGRGIYGG
-783 RGDYRLTNTDEGTT
+783 RGDYRLTNTVQGTT
-797 EAWTISTA
+797 EAWTVSTA
-805 KEFGDIKWYAGY
+805 KQFGDLNWFAGY
-817 TKMRANDIFE
+817 TKMRANDVFE

-849 AARSNFMVEHKFIS
+849 AARSNFMVEHKFIT

-868 TQIFGN
+868 TQLIGE

-881 VYVAK
+881 VYVRK

-896 GYDDAFANDRSDGGY
+896 GNEDAFANDRSDGGY

-925 VFSSSA
+925 VFASSA
-931 VAETVMAH
+931 VADAVMAH
-939 INGSGLAG
+939 VNSSGLRSF
-947 YKGQIVPRN
+947 KGSVVPRN
-956 AFNSPWIRS
+956 AFNSPWNSS
-965 LDMRITQD
+965 LDLRITQD
-973 IEVMDGHKVIL
+973 IEVMEGHKVIV
-984 YLDVTNLLNLIDD
+984 YLDITNLLNLIDD
-997 DKGVIREYSNRSRQI
+997 DKGIITEYSNRSRQI
-1012 ILDEDNPYD
+1012 ILDSDNPYD
-1021 SQGRYNITGVDP
+1021 SAGRYNIVGVDP
-1033 DDGLFVYNQDGQ
+1033 DDGLRVYNNDGQ

>member
-1 MKLILKKVFLFSSVF
+1 MKTIFKKVFLFSSVL
-16 CLSLPVFSD
+16 CLSLPFFAD

-56 TTGSSGNFSFSFLP
+56 TSGSSGSFRLTFLP
-70 IGGPYTV
+70 LGGPYTV
-77 KVTAQGYN
+77 KITAPGYN

-103 VTLTASGA
+103 VTLTSSSA

-126 MGTSTVLTRDDMD
+126 MGTSTVLTRDDMN
-139 AVPTINR
+139 AIPTINR

-163 VGRNAQIS
+163 VGRDAEIS
-171 VMGANA
+171 VMGANTK
-177 RFNDFTID
+177 FNDFTID

-196 ANGFGTMRNPVSMD
+196 DNGFGTMKNPVSMD

-232 SIAAVTKSGSNEF
+232 SIAVVTKSGTNEF

-258 VGDYDGQDFPEFEDE
+258 VGDYLGQEFPEFEDE
-273 VMAFTFSGPIIKD
+273 VMAFTFAGPIIKD

-291 AGYEENTKSL
+291 VGYEENTTSL
-301 PGLFGTIDSGAQNP
+301 PGLYGTVDSNAQIKG
-315 AEYVTTA
+315 ETVTTA
-322 IANEIR
+322 LANEIR

-351 HEEWTVKLDAVIND
+351 HEEWTVKLDAVISD

-380 PQRFNNWSRTVFSN
+380 PQRYNYGETVFSN

-440 FPEMAITMTD
+440 FPEMNIRIGGD
-450 PNNSSNEDVVFL
+450 NVFL
-462 GGDRFRAANLI
+462 GGDRYRGANLI

-478 FLTFKADFD
+478 FLTLKADYD
-487 NDDHVYT
+487 NDDHLYT
-494 VGFERDDSDVVNLFI
+494 VGYESDNSDVVNLFI
-509 ARYNA
+509 ARYNG
-514 EVRFRSFEDYKN
+514 EVRFNSFEDYKN
-526 GIWSRLRIH
+526 GVWSRLRIH
-535 EPYAGHEAVGT
+535 EPYAGHDAVGT
-546 MAADFEVEKTSMYIQ
+546 MAADFEVEKTSLYIQ

-566 NNDLTVMFGIRYD
+566 DNDLTVMFGLRYD

-588 TNVNF
+588 TNINF
-593 VSEYGFSNASTFDF
+593 VKEYGFSNAETFDF
-607 DVLQPRFSFN
+607 NLLQPRFSFN

-622 LFAGSENVIAAT
+622 FFSNRENVVAAT

-663 YRGWFSNCA
+663 YRGWYSYDTSASNF
-672 GITDPNDDDYS
+672 
-683 SRCPGNMPKGDPTAF
+683 PGPMPKGDPTAF
-698 WLTSPDSN
+698 WLGAGSKYTVPSGDS
-706 YTIPSADDPY
+706 PY

-731 WRTSLGLDLLL
+731 WRTSLALDILTQG
-742 ESGWDITLEY
+742 GWDVTLEY
-752 NLDQVRNAVFFTD
+752 NLDEVRQAIFFTD
-765 LGLEREG
+765 LGLEQEG
-772 TLADGRGYYGG
+772 TLADGRGIYGG

-805 KEFGDIKWYAGY
+805 KQFGDVNWFAGY
-817 TKMRANDIFE
+817 TKMRANDVFE

-836 YGRSVRADGENIS
+836 YGRSVRADGENIN

-868 TQIFGN
+868 TQLIGN

-881 VYVAK
+881 VYVRK

-925 VFSSSA
+925 VFASSA
-931 VAETVMAH
+931 VADAVMAH
-939 INGSGLAG
+939 VNSSGLSS
-947 YKGQIVPRN
+947 YKGTIVPRN
-956 AFNSPWIRS
+956 AFNSPWNSS
-965 LDMRITQD
+965 LDLRITQD
-973 IEVMDGHKVIL
+973 IEVMEGHKVIV
-984 YLDVTNLLNLIDD
+984 YLDITNLLNLIDD
-997 DKGVIREYSNRSRQI
+997 DKGIITEYSNRSRQI
-1012 ILDEDNPYD
+1012 ELDRDNPYD
-1021 SQGRYNITGVDP
+1021 SEGRYNIVGVDP
-1033 DDGLFVYNQDGQ
+1033 DDGLRVYNNNGQ

>member
-1 MKLILKKVFLFSSVF
+1 MKTLFKKVFLFSSIA
-16 CLSLPVFSD
+16 CLSLPFFAD

-56 TTGSSGNFSFSFLP
+56 TSGSSGSFRLSFLP

-77 KVTAQGYN
+77 KVTAPGYN
-85 SESIDGL
+85 SESIKGL

-103 VTLTASGA
+103 VTLTSSSA

-126 MGTSTVLTRDDMD
+126 MGTSTVLTRDDMN
-139 AVPTINR
+139 AIPTINR

-163 VGRNAQIS
+163 VGRDAEIS
-171 VMGANA
+171 VMCANTK
-177 RFNDFTID
+177 FNDFTID

-196 ANGFGTMRNPVSMD
+196 DNGFGTMKNPVSMD

-232 SIAAVTKSGSNEF
+232 SIAVVTKSGTNEF

-258 VGDYDGQDFPEFEDE
+258 VGDYLGEEFPEFEDE
-273 VMAFTFSGPIIKD
+273 VMAFTFAGPIIKD

-291 AGYEENTKSL
+291 VGYEENTTSL
-301 PGLFGTIDSGAQNP
+301 PGLYGTVDSNAQNK
-315 AEYVTTA
+315 AETVTTA
-322 IANEIR
+322 LANEIR

-351 HEEWTVKLDAVIND
+351 HEEWTVKLDAVISD

-380 PQRFNNWSRTVFSN
+380 PQRYNYGETVFSN

-440 FPEMAITMTD
+440 FPEMNIRIGGD
-450 PNNSSNEDVVFL
+450 NVFL
-462 GGDRFRAANLI
+462 GGDRYRGANLI

-478 FLTFKADFD
+478 FLTLKADYD

-494 VGFERDDSDVVNLFI
+494 IGYERDDSDVVNLFI
-509 ARYNA
+509 ARYNG
-514 EVRFRSFEDYKN
+514 EVRFDSFEDYKN

-535 EPYAGHEAVGT
+535 EPYAGHDAVGT
-546 MAADFEVEKTSMYIQ
+546 MAADFEVEKTSLYIQ

-566 NNDLTVMFGIRYD
+566 NNDLTVMFGLRYD

-593 VSEYGFSNASTFDF
+593 VKEYGFSNAETFDF
-607 DVLQPRFSFN
+607 NLLQPRFSFN

-622 LFAGSENVIAAT
+622 FFSNRENVIAAT

-663 YRGWFSNCA
+663 YRGWFDYDT
-672 GITDPNDDDYS
+672 TDSDF
-683 SRCPGNMPKGDPTAF
+683 PGPMPKGDPTAF
-698 WLTSPDSN
+698 WLGAGSKYTVPSGDS
-706 YTIPSADDPY
+706 PY

-731 WRTSLGLDLLL
+731 WRTSLGLDILTQG
-742 ESGWDITLEY
+742 GWDVTFEY
-752 NLDQVRNAVFFTD
+752 NLDQVRQAIFFTD
-765 LGLEREG
+765 LGIEQEG
-772 TLADGRGYYGG
+772 TLADGRGIYGG
-783 RGDYRLTNTDEGTT
+783 RGDYRLTNTDQGTT
-797 EAWTISTA
+797 EAFTISTS
-805 KEFGDIKWYAGY
+805 KQFGDVNWFAGY
-817 TKMRANDIFE
+817 TNMRANDVFE

-836 YGRSVRADGENIS
+836 YGRSVRADGENIN

-868 TQIFGN
+868 TQLIGN

-881 VYVAK
+881 VYVRK

-925 VFSSSA
+925 VFASSA
-931 VAETVMAH
+931 VADAVMAH
-939 INGSGLAG
+939 VNSSGLSS
-947 YKGQIVPRN
+947 YKGTIVPRN
-956 AFNSPWIRS
+956 AFNSPWNSS
-965 LDMRITQD
+965 LDLRITQD
-973 IEVMDGHKVIL
+973 IEVMEGHKVIV
-984 YLDVTNLLNLIDD
+984 YLDITNLLNLIDD
-997 DKGVIREYSNRSRQI
+997 DKGIITEYSNRSRQI
-1012 ILDEDNPYD
+1012 ELDRDNPYD
-1021 SQGRYNITGVDP
+1021 SEGRYNIVGVDP
-1033 DDGLFVYNQDGQ
+1033 EDGLYVYNNNGQ

>member
-1 MKLILKKVFLFSSVF
+1 MKLILKKIFLFSSVF

-38 SGATVV
+38 TGATVV

-56 TTGSSGNFSFSFLP
+56 TTSSSGSFSLSFLP

-77 KVTAQGYN
+77 KVSAPGYN

-92 YLNLGDPLSFG
+92 FLNLGDPLSFG
-103 VTLTASGA
+103 VTLTSTSA
-111 ADEIVVTAKPAEAFK
+111 ADEIIVTAKPAEAFK
-126 MGTSTVLTRDDMD
+126 MGTSTVLTRTQMD

-146 SVADFAKMD
+146 SVADFAKLD

-171 VMGANA
+171 VMGANS

-210 FVDQISVDITPF
+210 FVEQISVDITPF

-273 VMAFTFSGPIIKD
+273 VIAFTFSGPLIKD
-286 RLFFF
+286 KLFFF

-315 AEYVTTA
+315 ARVVTTA
-322 IANEIR
+322 LANEIR

-338 DAGYINLVTFDET
+338 DPGYINLVTYDET
-351 HEEWTVKLDAVIND
+351 HEEWTVKLDAVISD

-372 LSHSEDLT
+372 VSHSEDLT
-380 PQRFNNWSRTVFSN
+380 PQRYNNWSRTVFSN

-406 SFTLYSDWSDRLS
+406 SFTLYSDWNDRIS

-440 FPEMAITMTD
+440 FPEMNITITD
-450 PNNSSNEDVVFL
+450 PDSGDRDNVFL
-462 GGDRFRAANLI
+462 GGDRYRGANLI

-487 NDDHVYT
+487 NDDHIYT
-494 VGFERDDSDVVNLFI
+494 VGFERDDSEVVNLFI
-509 ARYNA
+509 ARYNG

-535 EPYAGHEAVGT
+535 EPYAGHDAVGT
-546 MAADFEVEKTSMYIQ
+546 MAADFEVEKTSLYMQ

-566 NNDLTVMFGIRYD
+566 NSDLTVMFGIRYD

-593 VSEYGFSNASTFDF
+593 VEEYGFSNASKFDF
-607 DVLQPRFSFN
+607 DLIQPRFSFN
-617 MDATD
+617 ADVSD
-622 LFAGSENVIAAT
+622 LFANNENIIAAT

-663 YRGWFSNCA
+663 YRGWFSY
-672 GITDPNDDDYS
+672 DPTASNF
-683 SRCPGNMPKGDPTAF
+683 PGPMPKGDPTAF
-698 WLTSPDSN
+698 WLTSPDSKYVVPDGSN
-706 YTIPSADDPY
+706 PY

-731 WRTSLGLDLLL
+731 YRTSLGLDLLL
-742 ESGWDITLEY
+742 DNGWDVTFEY
-752 NLDQVRNAVFFTD
+752 NLDQVNKAVFFTD

-797 EAWTISTA
+797 EAFTISGA
-805 KEFGDIKWYAGY
+805 KQFGDLNFYAGY
-817 TKMRANDIFE
+817 TNMRANDIFE

-849 AARSNFMVEHKFIS
+849 AARSNFMVEHKFITT
-863 SLDYT
+863 LDYT

-925 VFSSSA
+925 VFSSAA

-939 INGSGLAG
+939 VNASGLAG

-973 IEVMDGHKVIL
+973 IQVMEGHKVIL
-984 YLDVTNLLNLIDD
+984 YLDITNLLNLIDD
-997 DKGVIREYSNRSRQI
+997 DKGIVREYSNRSRQI

-1021 SQGRYNITGVDP
+1021 SQGRYNIIGVDP